1 MPISIYPPTLQSTQ
15 PAFLA
20 TTPDYEIKYTL
31 QKVTSAE
38 TIKHIQ
44 IRVVEQRSNSSIVN
58 TSKYPDNI
66 IYKNVDLTKESSP
79 YGIKILTADLRKSW
93 SPGVC
98 YKIQLRFGTVSGND
112 PILNDGKFPDDLKQ
126 FASWKKAMINAQLFS
141 EWSTVMIIKAIAQP
155 EVYIENAGTL
165 KMDVTSSIKTEASLT
180 PLFVG
185 DYIDN
190 ASEEPLEK
198 YKFDLY
204 DEAGEDLIESS
215 NWIQAV
221 HGKNYSYRF
230 KTMLT
235 NNESYKVYFSI
246 ITRNGYEGRTSY
258 DFQAVKVYLEALTD
272 ASMRVDDSSAYCK
285 ENGCLRVYL
294 TADSPLTGCYVL
306 TRTSEE
312 TNYQVYEELKY
323 FNYFDTVLDDEL
335 IYSDFIIESGIKY
348 KYAFQYQN
356 SQGLRSAPLQEN
368 GANPPA
374 RSVDFE
380 YSYIYRD
387 GVQLRLKYNQK
398 LSSFKHTTLASK
410 QDTLGDQFPHL
421 AKNGYAYYAEFPISG
436 LISFQMDE
444 DQTFFILKDDGYYY
458 NEELVIPA
466 DKFSMFTGTR
476 GDAKAMAYLP
486 IDTTITDD
494 NIFIE
499 RKFREKV
506 EQFLNDFTYKLYK
519 SPTEGNIVIGLMNV
533 SMTPNA
539 SLGRMI
545 FEFSATAYEVLEN
558 TLENIDQV
566 GIINIGT
573 FNEEI
578 SKEKQLSFG
587 QIEGIY
593 SGCPEG
599 NDIYSLIK
607 EQEEIA
613 VGGGRY
619 KLSLIKINS
628 FWIERYPQIDFDG
641 KIYELEAKRIEQEI
655 AGEDTEETES
665 ELARWK
671 ALKKAASSAQSSA
684 VRLSINGTEIV
695 VAPNRFYSV
704 REGVNSLEL
713 ISAKYPIII
722 NYVCSLTREKNDEVG
737 EVESVDT
744 SRIWGQISGIFSGT
758 DKILKNYKYYYE
770 PNELPYRIYSDFT
783 GEEDK
788 LGRILVD
795 KTNYNVYKTVNLYN
809 IIEEETRK
817 QVEFIYN
824 IQGGFEQD
832 EEGKWTNGIIY
843 YAFSDIISFDIEA
856 DPQTVLYI
864 GQKKDGS
871 DKHPVMLGPTGRYTL
886 NPMDGMI
893 RYIALQNPQF
903 AVINYKCLTT
913 QTIMKYSKER
923 G

>member
-66 IYKNVDLTKESSP
+66 IYKNVDLTKEASP
-79 YGIKILTADLRKSW
+79 YGIKILTSDLRKPW

-98 YKIQLRFGTVSGND
+98 YKIQLRFGSTS
-112 PILNDGKFPDDLKQ
+112 FPSDLSA
-126 FASWKKAMINAQLFS
+126 FAAWKKEQINNQTFS
-141 EWSTVMIIKAIAQP
+141 EWSTVMVIKAIAQP

-165 KMDVTSSIKTEASLT
+165 RTDVIASKQTEASLT

-204 DEAGEDLIESS
+204 DEVGKTLIESS
-215 NWIQAV
+215 DWIQAV
-221 HGKNYSYRF
+221 SGKNCSYRF

-235 NNESYKVYFSI
+235 NNESYRVYFSI
-246 ITRNGYEGRTSY
+246 VTRNGYETRTYY
-258 DFQAVKVYLEALTD
+258 DFQAIKVYLESLTD
-272 ASMRVDDSSAYCK
+272 VSIRVDDADVFCR
-285 ENGCLRVYL
+285 ENGCMRIYL
-294 TADSPLTGCYVL
+294 TAKNPLTGCYVL

-312 TNYQVYEELKY
+312 SNYQVYEDLKY
-323 FNYFDTVLDDEL
+323 FNYFEEEFSDTLLYID
-335 IYSDFIIESGIKY
+335 YIIESGIKY

-356 SQGLRSAPLQEN
+356 SQGLRSAPLQED
-368 GANPPA
+368 GMTVPS

-387 GVQLRLKYNQK
+387 GVQLRLKFNQK

-421 AKNGYAYYAEFPISG
+421 SKNGYAYYAEFPISG

-444 DQTFFILKDDGYYY
+444 DQTFFTLKTDGYYY
-458 NEELVIPA
+458 NNELVIPA
-466 DKFSMFTGTR
+466 DKFSVSTATR
-476 GDAKAMAYLP
+476 GDESVPSYLP
-486 IDTTITDD
+486 IDSSITDN
-494 NIFIE
+494 NIFVE
-499 RKFREKV
+499 RKFREKA

-519 SPTEGNIVIGLMNV
+519 SPTEGNIVIGLINL

-558 TLENIDQV
+558 TIDGLNEV
-566 GIINIGT
+566 GIIDVGT
-573 FNEEI
+573 FNNEVSTEI
-578 SKEKQLSFG
+578 QTSFG
-587 QIEGIY
+587 QIDGIY
-593 SGCPEG
+593 LGCPEG
-599 NDIYSLIK
+599 NDIYNLIK
-607 EQEEIA
+607 QQEEIV
-613 VGGGRY
+613 VGDGRY
-619 KLSLIKINS
+619 KLSLVNVNS
-628 FWIERYPQIDFDG
+628 FWIERYPTIDFDG
-641 KIYELEAKRIEQEI
+641 KIYELEAQKAE
-655 AGEDTEETES
+655 EDTKEIEA
-665 ELARWK
+665 ELVRWR
-671 ALKKAASSAQSSA
+671 ALKEAASNAPSSA
-684 VRLSINGTEIV
+684 VRLSVNGSDVI
-695 VAPNRFYSV
+695 VAPNRLYSV
-704 REGVNSLEL
+704 REGVNSL
-713 ISAKYPIII
+713 SMTSVKYPIIV
-722 NYVCSLTREKNDEVG
+722 NYVCSLTRERNDAVG
-737 EVESVDT
+737 EVGSIDT
-744 SRIWGQISGIFSGT
+744 SRIWGQVSGIFSGT
-758 DKILKNYKYYYE
+758 DKVLKNYKYYYGPGE
-770 PNELPYRIYSDFT
+770 TPYRIYSDSAEKT
-783 GEEDK
+783 DK

-795 KTNYNVYKTVNLYN
+795 NTNYNVYKTVNLYD

-824 IQGGFEQD
+824 VSGGFKQD
-832 EEGKWTNGIIY
+832 ENGKWTDGIIY
-843 YAFSDIISFDIEA
+843 YTFSDITAFDIEA
-856 DPQTVLYI
+856 DPNTILYI
-864 GQKKDGS
+864 GKQPDGS
-871 DKHPVMLGPTGRYTL
+871 DKQPVILGPTGRYTL
-886 NPMDGMI
+886 SPMDGMI
-893 RYIALQNPQF
+893 KYIALQKPQF

-913 QTIMKYSKER
+913 QTTMKYTIEGS
-923 G
+923 

>member
-58 TSKYPDNI
+58 ISKYPDNV
-66 IYKNVDLTKESSP
+66 IYKNVDLTKEASP

-98 YKIQLRFGTVSGND
+98 YKIQLRFGSTS
-112 PILNDGKFPDDLKQ
+112 FPSDLSS
-126 FASWKKAMINAQLFS
+126 FAAWKKEQINNQTFS
-141 EWSTVMIIKAIAQP
+141 EWSTVMVIKAIAQP

-165 KMDVTSSIKTEASLT
+165 RTDVIASKQTEASLT

-204 DEAGEDLIESS
+204 DEAGETLIESS
-215 NWIQAV
+215 DWIQAV
-221 HGKNYSYRF
+221 SGKNYSHRF

-235 NNESYKVYFSI
+235 NNESYRVYFSI
-246 ITRNGYEGRTSY
+246 VTRNGYETRTYY
-258 DFQAVKVYLEALTD
+258 DFQAVKVYLESLTD
-272 ASMRVDDSSAYCK
+272 VSIRVDDTDVFCR
-285 ENGCLRVYL
+285 ENGCIRVYL
-294 TADSPLTGCYVL
+294 TAKSPLTGCYVL

-312 TNYQVYEELKY
+312 SNYQVYEDLKY
-323 FNYFDTVLDDEL
+323 FNYFEEEFSDTLLYTD
-335 IYSDFIIESGIKY
+335 YIIESGIKY

-356 SQGLRSAPLQEN
+356 SQGLRSAPLQES
-368 GANPPA
+368 GMTVPT

-387 GVQLRLKYNQK
+387 GVQLRLKFNQK

-421 AKNGYAYYAEFPISG
+421 SKNGYAYYAEFPISG

-444 DQTFFILKDDGYYY
+444 DQTFFTLKTDGYYY
-458 NEELVIPA
+458 NNELVIPA
-466 DKFSMFTGTR
+466 DKFSVSTAVR
-476 GDAKAMAYLP
+476 GDESVPAYLP
-486 IDTTITDD
+486 IDSNITDN

-499 RKFREKV
+499 RKFREKA

-519 SPTEGNIVIGLMNV
+519 SPTEGNIVIGLMNM

-558 TLENIDQV
+558 TIDDLNEV
-566 GIINIGT
+566 GITDVGT
-573 FNEEI
+573 FNNEVSTEI
-578 SKEKQLSFG
+578 QTSFG
-587 QIEGIY
+587 QIDGIY

-599 NDIYSLIK
+599 SDIYNLIK
-607 EQEEIA
+607 QQEEIA
-613 VGGGRY
+613 VGDGRY
-619 KLSLIKINS
+619 KLSLVNVNS
-628 FWIERYPQIDFDG
+628 FWIERYPTIDFDG
-641 KIYELEAKRIEQEI
+641 KIYELEAQKAE
-655 AGEDTEETES
+655 EDTKEIEA
-665 ELARWK
+665 ELVRWR
-671 ALKKAASSAQSSA
+671 ALKEAASNAPSSA
-684 VRLSINGTEIV
+684 VRLSVNGSDVI
-695 VAPNRFYSV
+695 VAPNRLYSV
-704 REGVNSLEL
+704 REGVSSL
-713 ISAKYPIII
+713 SMTSVKYPIIV
-722 NYVCSLTREKNDEVG
+722 NYVCSLTRERNDAVG
-737 EVESVDT
+737 EVESIDT
-744 SRIWGQISGIFSGT
+744 SRIWGQVSGIFSGT
-758 DKILKNYKYYYE
+758 DKILKNYKYYYRPGE
-770 PNELPYRIYSDFT
+770 TPYRIYSDDVAET
-783 GEEDK
+783 DK

-795 KTNYNVYKTVNLYN
+795 NTNYNVYKTVNLYD

-824 IQGGFEQD
+824 VSGGFKQD
-832 EEGKWTNGIIY
+832 EDGKWTDGIIY
-843 YAFSDIISFDIEA
+843 YTFSDITAFDIEA
-856 DPQTVLYI
+856 DPNTILYI
-864 GQKKDGS
+864 GKQPDGS
-871 DKHPVMLGPTGRYTL
+871 DKQPVILGPTGRYTL
-886 NPMDGMI
+886 SPMDGMI
-893 RYIALQNPQF
+893 KYIALQKPQF
-903 AVINYKCLTT
+903 AVINYKCLTA
-913 QTIMKYSKER
+913 QTTMKYTTEGS
-923 G
+923 

>member
-66 IYKNVDLTKESSP
+66 IYKNVDLTKEASP
-79 YGIKILTADLRKSW
+79 YGIKILTSDLRKPW

-98 YKIQLRFGTVSGND
+98 YKIQLRFGSTS
-112 PILNDGKFPDDLKQ
+112 FPSDLSV
-126 FASWKKAMINAQLFS
+126 FAAWKKEQINNQTFS
-141 EWSTVMIIKAIAQP
+141 EWSTVMVIKAIAQP

-165 KMDVTSSIKTEASLT
+165 RTDVITSKQTEASLT

-204 DEAGEDLIESS
+204 DETGKTLIESS
-215 NWIQAV
+215 DWIQAV
-221 HGKNYSYRF
+221 SGKNCSHRF

-235 NNESYKVYFSI
+235 NNESYRVYFSI
-246 ITRNGYEGRTSY
+246 VTRNGYETRTYY
-258 DFQAVKVYLEALTD
+258 DFQAIKVYLESLTD
-272 ASMRVDDSSAYCK
+272 VSIRVDDADVFCR
-285 ENGCLRVYL
+285 ENGCMRIYL
-294 TADSPLTGCYVL
+294 TAKNPLTGCYVL

-312 TNYQVYEELKY
+312 SNYQVYEDLKY
-323 FNYFDTVLDDEL
+323 FNYFEEEFSDTLLYID
-335 IYSDFIIESGIKY
+335 YIIESGIKY

-356 SQGLRSAPLQEN
+356 SQGLRSAPLQED
-368 GANPPA
+368 GMTVPS

-387 GVQLRLKYNQK
+387 GVQLRLKFNQK

-421 AKNGYAYYAEFPISG
+421 SKNGYAYYAEFPISG

-444 DQTFFILKDDGYYY
+444 DQTFFTLKTDGYYY
-458 NEELVIPA
+458 NNELVIPA
-466 DKFSMFTGTR
+466 DKFSVSTATR
-476 GDAKAMAYLP
+476 GDESVPSYLS
-486 IDTTITDD
+486 IDSSITDN

-499 RKFREKV
+499 RKFREKA

-519 SPTEGNIVIGLMNV
+519 SPTEGNIVIGLINL

-558 TLENIDQV
+558 TIDDLNEV
-566 GIINIGT
+566 GIIDVGT
-573 FNEEI
+573 FNNEVSTEI
-578 SKEKQLSFG
+578 QTSFG
-587 QIEGIY
+587 QIDGIY
-593 SGCPEG
+593 LGCPEG
-599 NDIYSLIK
+599 NDIYNLIK
-607 EQEEIA
+607 QQEEIA
-613 VGGGRY
+613 VGDSRY
-619 KLSLIKINS
+619 KLSLVNVNS
-628 FWIERYPQIDFDG
+628 FWIERYPTIDFDG
-641 KIYELEAKRIEQEI
+641 KIYELEAQKAE
-655 AGEDTEETES
+655 EDTKEIEA
-665 ELARWK
+665 ELVRWR
-671 ALKKAASSAQSSA
+671 ALKEAASNAPSSA
-684 VRLSINGTEIV
+684 VRLSVNGSDVI
-695 VAPNRFYSV
+695 VAPNRLYSV
-704 REGVNSLEL
+704 REGVNSL
-713 ISAKYPIII
+713 SMTSVKYPIIV
-722 NYVCSLTREKNDEVG
+722 NYVCSLTRERNDAVG
-737 EVESVDT
+737 EVESIDT
-744 SRIWGQISGIFSGT
+744 SRIWGQVSGIFSGT
-758 DKILKNYKYYYE
+758 DKVLKNYKYYYGPGE
-770 PNELPYRIYSDFT
+770 TPYRIYSDSAEKT
-783 GEEDK
+783 DK

-795 KTNYNVYKTVNLYN
+795 NTNYNVYKTVNLYD

-824 IQGGFEQD
+824 VSGGFKQD
-832 EEGKWTNGIIY
+832 ENGKWTDGIIY
-843 YAFSDIISFDIEA
+843 YTFSDITAFDIEA
-856 DPQTVLYI
+856 DPNTILYI
-864 GQKKDGS
+864 GKQPDGS
-871 DKHPVMLGPTGRYTL
+871 DKQPVILGPTGRYTL
-886 NPMDGMI
+886 SPMDGMI
-893 RYIALQNPQF
+893 KYIALQKPQF

-913 QTIMKYSKER
+913 QTTMKYTIEGS
-923 G
+923 

>member
-66 IYKNVDLTKESSP
+66 IYKNVDLTKEASP
-79 YGIKILTADLRKSW
+79 YGIKILTSDLRKPW

-98 YKIQLRFGTVSGND
+98 YKIQLRFGSTN
-112 PILNDGKFPDDLKQ
+112 FPSDLSA
-126 FASWKKAMINAQLFS
+126 FAAWKKEQINNQTFS
-141 EWSTVMIIKAIAQP
+141 EWSTVMVIKAIAQP

-165 KMDVTSSIKTEASLT
+165 RTDVIASKQTEASLT

-204 DEAGEDLIESS
+204 DETGKTLIESS
-215 NWIQAV
+215 DWIQAV
-221 HGKNYSYRF
+221 SGKNCSYRF

-235 NNESYKVYFSI
+235 NNESYRVYFSI
-246 ITRNGYEGRTSY
+246 VTRNGYETRTYY
-258 DFQAVKVYLEALTD
+258 DFQAIKVYLESLTD
-272 ASMRVDDSSAYCK
+272 VSIRVDDADVFCR
-285 ENGCLRVYL
+285 ENGCMRIYL
-294 TADSPLTGCYVL
+294 TAKSPLTGCYVL

-312 TNYQVYEELKY
+312 SNYQVYEDLKY
-323 FNYFDTVLDDEL
+323 FNYFEEEFSDTLLYID
-335 IYSDFIIESGIKY
+335 YIIESGIKY

-356 SQGLRSAPLQEN
+356 SQGLRSAPLQEE
-368 GANPPA
+368 GMTVPS

-387 GVQLRLKYNQK
+387 GVQLRLKFNQK

-421 AKNGYAYYAEFPISG
+421 SKNGYAYYAEFPISG

-444 DQTFFILKDDGYYY
+444 DQTFFTLKTDGYYY
-458 NEELVIPA
+458 NNELVIPA
-466 DKFSMFTGTR
+466 DKFSVSTATR
-476 GDAKAMAYLP
+476 GDESIPSYLS
-486 IDTTITDD
+486 IDSNITDN

-499 RKFREKV
+499 RKFREKA

-519 SPTEGNIVIGLMNV
+519 SPTEGNIVIGLINM

-558 TLENIDQV
+558 TIDDLNEV
-566 GIINIGT
+566 GIIDVGT
-573 FNEEI
+573 FNNEVSTEI
-578 SKEKQLSFG
+578 QTSFG
-587 QIEGIY
+587 QVDGIY
-593 SGCPEG
+593 LGCPEG
-599 NDIYSLIK
+599 NDIYNLIK
-607 EQEEIA
+607 QQEEIA
-613 VGGGRY
+613 VGDGRY
-619 KLSLIKINS
+619 KLSLVNVNS
-628 FWIERYPQIDFDG
+628 FWIERYPIIDFDG
-641 KIYELEAKRIEQEI
+641 KIYELEAQKAE
-655 AGEDTEETES
+655 EDTKEIEA
-665 ELARWK
+665 ELVRWR
-671 ALKKAASSAQSSA
+671 ALKEAASNAPSSA
-684 VRLSINGTEIV
+684 VRLSVNGSDVI
-695 VAPNRFYSV
+695 VAPNRLYSV
-704 REGVNSLEL
+704 REGVNSL
-713 ISAKYPIII
+713 SMTSVKYPIIV
-722 NYVCSLTREKNDEVG
+722 NYVCSLTRERNDAVG
-737 EVESVDT
+737 EVGSIDT
-744 SRIWGQISGIFSGT
+744 SRIWGQVSGIFSGT
-758 DKILKNYKYYYE
+758 DKVLKNYKYYYGPGE
-770 PNELPYRIYSDFT
+770 TPYRIYSDSA
-783 GEEDK
+783 EKADK

-795 KTNYNVYKTVNLYN
+795 NTNYNVYKTVNLYD

-824 IQGGFEQD
+824 VSGGFKQD
-832 EEGKWTNGIIY
+832 ENGKWTDGIIY
-843 YAFSDIISFDIEA
+843 YTFSDITAFDIEA
-856 DPQTVLYI
+856 DPNTILYI
-864 GQKKDGS
+864 GKQPDGS
-871 DKHPVMLGPTGRYTL
+871 DKQPVILGPTGRYTL
-886 NPMDGMI
+886 SPMDGMI
-893 RYIALQNPQF
+893 KYIALQKPQF

-913 QTIMKYSKER
+913 QTTMKYIIEGS
-923 G
+923 

>member
-66 IYKNVDLTKESSP
+66 IYKNVDLTKEASP
-79 YGIKILTADLRKSW
+79 YGIKILTSDLRKPW

-98 YKIQLRFGTVSGND
+98 YKIQLRFGSTN
-112 PILNDGKFPDDLKQ
+112 FPSDLSA
-126 FASWKKAMINAQLFS
+126 FAAWKKEQINNQTFS
-141 EWSTVMIIKAIAQP
+141 EWSTVMVIKAIAQP

-165 KMDVTSSIKTEASLT
+165 RTDVIASKQTEASLT

-204 DEAGEDLIESS
+204 DETGKTLIESS
-215 NWIQAV
+215 DWIQAV
-221 HGKNYSYRF
+221 SGKNCSHRF

-235 NNESYKVYFSI
+235 NNESYRVYFSI
-246 ITRNGYEGRTSY
+246 VTRNGYETRTYY
-258 DFQAVKVYLEALTD
+258 DFQAIKVYLESLTD
-272 ASMRVDDSSAYCK
+272 VSIRVDDADVFCR
-285 ENGCLRVYL
+285 ENGCMRIYL
-294 TADSPLTGCYVL
+294 TAKNPLTGCYVL

-312 TNYQVYEELKY
+312 SNYQVYEDLKY
-323 FNYFDTVLDDEL
+323 FNYFEEEFSDTLLYID
-335 IYSDFIIESGIKY
+335 YIIESGIKY

-356 SQGLRSAPLQEN
+356 SQGLRSAPLQED
-368 GANPPA
+368 GMTVPS

-387 GVQLRLKYNQK
+387 GVQLRLKFNQK

-421 AKNGYAYYAEFPISG
+421 SKNGYAYYAEFPISG

-444 DQTFFILKDDGYYY
+444 DQTFFTLKTDGYYY
-458 NEELVIPA
+458 NNELVIPA
-466 DKFSMFTGTR
+466 DKFSVSTATR
-476 GDAKAMAYLP
+476 GDESVPSYLS
-486 IDTTITDD
+486 IDSSITDN

-499 RKFREKV
+499 RKFREKA

-519 SPTEGNIVIGLMNV
+519 SPTEGNIVIGLINL

-558 TLENIDQV
+558 TIDDLNEV
-566 GIINIGT
+566 GIIDVGT
-573 FNEEI
+573 FNNEVSTEI
-578 SKEKQLSFG
+578 QTSFG
-587 QIEGIY
+587 QIDGIY
-593 SGCPEG
+593 LGCPEG
-599 NDIYSLIK
+599 NDIYNLIK
-607 EQEEIA
+607 QQEEIA
-613 VGGGRY
+613 VGDGRY
-619 KLSLIKINS
+619 KLSLVNVNS
-628 FWIERYPQIDFDG
+628 FWIERYPTIDFDG
-641 KIYELEAKRIEQEI
+641 KIYELEAQKAE
-655 AGEDTEETES
+655 EDTKEIEA
-665 ELARWK
+665 ELVRWR
-671 ALKKAASSAQSSA
+671 ALKEAASNAPSSA
-684 VRLSINGTEIV
+684 VRLSVNGSDVI
-695 VAPNRFYSV
+695 VAPNRLYSV
-704 REGVNSLEL
+704 REGVNSL
-713 ISAKYPIII
+713 SMTSVKYPIIV
-722 NYVCSLTREKNDEVG
+722 NYVCSLTRERNDAVG
-737 EVESVDT
+737 EVGSIDT
-744 SRIWGQISGIFSGT
+744 SRIWGQVSGIFSGT
-758 DKILKNYKYYYE
+758 DKVLKNYKYYYGPGE
-770 PNELPYRIYSDFT
+770 TPYRIYSDSAEKT
-783 GEEDK
+783 DK

-795 KTNYNVYKTVNLYN
+795 NTNYNVYKTVNLYD

-824 IQGGFEQD
+824 VSGGFKQD
-832 EEGKWTNGIIY
+832 ENGKWTDGIIY
-843 YAFSDIISFDIEA
+843 YTFSDITAFDIEA
-856 DPQTVLYI
+856 DPNTILYI
-864 GQKKDGS
+864 GKQPDGS
-871 DKHPVMLGPTGRYTL
+871 DKQPVILGPTGRYTL
-886 NPMDGMI
+886 SPMDGMI
-893 RYIALQNPQF
+893 KYIALQKPQF

-913 QTIMKYSKER
+913 QTTMKYTIEGS
-923 G
+923 

>member
-66 IYKNVDLTKESSP
+66 IYKNVDLTKEASP
-79 YGIKILTADLRKSW
+79 YGIKILTSDLRKPW

-98 YKIQLRFGTVSGND
+98 YKIQLRFGSTN
-112 PILNDGKFPDDLKQ
+112 FPSDLSA
-126 FASWKKAMINAQLFS
+126 FAAWKKEQINNQTFS
-141 EWSTVMIIKAIAQP
+141 EWSTVMVIKAIAQP

-165 KMDVTSSIKTEASLT
+165 RTDVIASKQTEASLT

-198 YKFDLY
+198 YRFDLY
-204 DEAGEDLIESS
+204 DETGKTLIESS
-215 NWIQAV
+215 DWIQAV
-221 HGKNYSYRF
+221 SGKNCSYRF

-235 NNESYKVYFSI
+235 NNESYRVYFSI
-246 ITRNGYEGRTSY
+246 VTRNGYETRTYY
-258 DFQAVKVYLEALTD
+258 DFQAIKVYLESLTD
-272 ASMRVDDSSAYCK
+272 VSIRVDDADVFCR
-285 ENGCLRVYL
+285 ENGCMRIYL
-294 TADSPLTGCYVL
+294 TAKSPLTGCYVL

-312 TNYQVYEELKY
+312 SNYQVYEDLKY
-323 FNYFDTVLDDEL
+323 FNYFEEEFSDTLLYID
-335 IYSDFIIESGIKY
+335 YIIESGIKY

-356 SQGLRSAPLQEN
+356 SQGLRSAPLQEE
-368 GANPPA
+368 GMTVPS

-387 GVQLRLKYNQK
+387 GVQLRLKFNQK

-421 AKNGYAYYAEFPISG
+421 SKNGYAYYAEFPISG

-444 DQTFFILKDDGYYY
+444 DQTFFTLKTDGYYY
-458 NEELVIPA
+458 NNELVIPA
-466 DKFSMFTGTR
+466 DKFSVSTATR
-476 GDAKAMAYLP
+476 GDESVPSYLP
-486 IDTTITDD
+486 IDSSITDN

-499 RKFREKV
+499 RKFREKA

-519 SPTEGNIVIGLMNV
+519 SPTEGNIVIGLINM

-558 TLENIDQV
+558 TIDDLNEV
-566 GIINIGT
+566 GIIDVGT
-573 FNEEI
+573 FNNEVSTEI
-578 SKEKQLSFG
+578 QTSFG
-587 QIEGIY
+587 QIDGIY

-599 NDIYSLIK
+599 NDIYNLIK
-607 EQEEIA
+607 QQEEIA
-613 VGGGRY
+613 VGDGRY
-619 KLSLIKINS
+619 KLSLVNVNS
-628 FWIERYPQIDFDG
+628 FWIERYPTIDFDG
-641 KIYELEAKRIEQEI
+641 KIYELEAQKAE
-655 AGEDTEETES
+655 EDTKEIEA
-665 ELARWK
+665 ELVRWR
-671 ALKKAASSAQSSA
+671 ALKEAASNAPSSA
-684 VRLSINGTEIV
+684 VRLSVNGSDVI
-695 VAPNRFYSV
+695 VAPNRLYSV
-704 REGVNSLEL
+704 REGVNSL
-713 ISAKYPIII
+713 SMTSVKYPIIV
-722 NYVCSLTREKNDEVG
+722 NYVCSLTRERNDAVG
-737 EVESVDT
+737 EVGSIDT
-744 SRIWGQISGIFSGT
+744 SRIWGQVSGIFSGT
-758 DKILKNYKYYYE
+758 DKVLKNYKYYYGPGE
-770 PNELPYRIYSDFT
+770 TPYRIYSDSADKT
-783 GEEDK
+783 DK
-788 LGRILVD
+788 LGRILID
-795 KTNYNVYKTVNLYN
+795 NTNYNVYKTVNLYD

-824 IQGGFEQD
+824 VSGGFKQD
-832 EEGKWTNGIIY
+832 ENGKWTDGIIY
-843 YAFSDIISFDIEA
+843 YTFSDITAFDIEA
-856 DPQTVLYI
+856 DPNTILYI
-864 GQKKDGS
+864 GKQPDGS
-871 DKHPVMLGPTGRYTL
+871 DKQPVILGPTGRYTL
-886 NPMDGMI
+886 SPMDGMI
-893 RYIALQNPQF
+893 KYIALQKPQF

-913 QTIMKYSKER
+913 QTTMKYTIEGS
-923 G
+923 

>member
-66 IYKNVDLTKESSP
+66 IYKNVDLTKEASP
-79 YGIKILTADLRKSW
+79 YGIKILTSDLRKPW

-98 YKIQLRFGTVSGND
+98 YKIQLRFGSTN
-112 PILNDGKFPDDLKQ
+112 FPSDLSA
-126 FASWKKAMINAQLFS
+126 FAAWKKEQINNQTFS
-141 EWSTVMIIKAIAQP
+141 EWSTVMVIKAIAQP

-165 KMDVTSSIKTEASLT
+165 RTDVIASKQTEASLT

-204 DEAGEDLIESS
+204 DEVGKTLIESS
-215 NWIQAV
+215 DWIQAV
-221 HGKNYSYRF
+221 SGKNCSYRF

-235 NNESYKVYFSI
+235 NNESYRVYFSI
-246 ITRNGYEGRTSY
+246 VTRNGYETRTYY
-258 DFQAVKVYLEALTD
+258 DFQAIKVYLESLTD
-272 ASMRVDDSSAYCK
+272 VSIRVDDVDVFCR
-285 ENGCLRVYL
+285 ENGCMRIYL
-294 TADSPLTGCYVL
+294 TAKSPLTGCYVL

-312 TNYQVYEELKY
+312 SNYQVYEDLKY
-323 FNYFDTVLDDEL
+323 FNYFEEEFSDTLLYID
-335 IYSDFIIESGIKY
+335 YIIESGIKY

-356 SQGLRSAPLQEN
+356 SQGLRSAPLQEE
-368 GANPPA
+368 GMTVPS

-387 GVQLRLKYNQK
+387 GVQLRLKFNQK

-421 AKNGYAYYAEFPISG
+421 SKNGYAYYAEFPISG

-444 DQTFFILKDDGYYY
+444 DQTFFTLKTDGYYY
-458 NEELVIPA
+458 NNELVIPA
-466 DKFSMFTGTR
+466 DKFSVSTATR
-476 GDAKAMAYLP
+476 GDESVPSYLP
-486 IDTTITDD
+486 IDSSITDN

-499 RKFREKV
+499 RKFREKA

-519 SPTEGNIVIGLMNV
+519 SPTEGNIVIGLINM

-558 TLENIDQV
+558 TIDDLNEV
-566 GIINIGT
+566 GIIDVGT
-573 FNEEI
+573 FNNEVSTEI
-578 SKEKQLSFG
+578 QTSFG
-587 QIEGIY
+587 QIDGIY
-593 SGCPEG
+593 LGCPED
-599 NDIYSLIK
+599 NDIYNLIK
-607 EQEEIA
+607 QQEEIA
-613 VGGGRY
+613 VGDGRY
-619 KLSLIKINS
+619 KLSLVNVNS
-628 FWIERYPQIDFDG
+628 FWIERYPTIDFDG
-641 KIYELEAKRIEQEI
+641 KIYELEAQKAE
-655 AGEDTEETES
+655 EDTKEIEA
-665 ELARWK
+665 ELVRWR
-671 ALKKAASSAQSSA
+671 ALKEAASNAPSSA
-684 VRLSINGTEIV
+684 VRLSVNGSDVI
-695 VAPNRFYSV
+695 VAPNRLYSV
-704 REGVNSLEL
+704 REGVNSL
-713 ISAKYPIII
+713 SMTSVKYPIIV
-722 NYVCSLTREKNDEVG
+722 NYVCSLTRERNDAVG
-737 EVESVDT
+737 EVGSIDT
-744 SRIWGQISGIFSGT
+744 SRIWGQVSGIFSGT
-758 DKILKNYKYYYE
+758 NKVLKNYKYYYGPGE
-770 PNELPYRIYSDFT
+770 TPYRIYSDSVEKT
-783 GEEDK
+783 DK

-795 KTNYNVYKTVNLYN
+795 NTNYNVYKTVNLYD

-824 IQGGFEQD
+824 VSGGFKQD
-832 EEGKWTNGIIY
+832 ENGKWTDGIIY
-843 YAFSDIISFDIEA
+843 YTFSDITAFDIEA
-856 DPQTVLYI
+856 DPNTILYI
-864 GQKKDGS
+864 GKQPDGS
-871 DKHPVMLGPTGRYTL
+871 DKQPVILGPTGRYTL
-886 NPMDGMI
+886 SPMDGMI
-893 RYIALQNPQF
+893 KYIALQKPQF

-913 QTIMKYSKER
+913 QTTMKYTIEGS
-923 G
+923 

>member
-66 IYKNVDLTKESSP
+66 IYKNVDLTKEASP
-79 YGIKILTADLRKSW
+79 YGIKILTSDLRKPW

-98 YKIQLRFGTVSGND
+98 YKIQLRFGSTS
-112 PILNDGKFPDDLKQ
+112 FPSDLSA
-126 FASWKKAMINAQLFS
+126 FAAWKKEQINNQTFS
-141 EWSTVMIIKAIAQP
+141 EWSTVMVIKAIAQP

-165 KMDVTSSIKTEASLT
+165 RTDVIASKQTEASLT

-204 DEAGEDLIESS
+204 DETGKTLIESS
-215 NWIQAV
+215 DWIQAV
-221 HGKNYSYRF
+221 SGKNCSHRF

-235 NNESYKVYFSI
+235 NNESYRVYFSI
-246 ITRNGYEGRTSY
+246 VTRNGYETRTYY
-258 DFQAVKVYLEALTD
+258 DFQAIKVYLESLTD
-272 ASMRVDDSSAYCK
+272 VSIRVDDADVFCR
-285 ENGCLRVYL
+285 ENGCMRIYL
-294 TADSPLTGCYVL
+294 TAKNPLTGCYVL

-312 TNYQVYEELKY
+312 SNYQVYEDLKY
-323 FNYFDTVLDDEL
+323 FNYFEEEFSDTLLYID
-335 IYSDFIIESGIKY
+335 YIIESGIKY

-356 SQGLRSAPLQEN
+356 SQGLRSAPLQED
-368 GANPPA
+368 GMTVPS

-387 GVQLRLKYNQK
+387 GVQLRLKFNQK

-421 AKNGYAYYAEFPISG
+421 SKNGYAYYAEFPISG

-444 DQTFFILKDDGYYY
+444 DQTFFTLKTDGYYY
-458 NEELVIPA
+458 NNELVIPA
-466 DKFSMFTGTR
+466 DKFSVSTATR
-476 GDAKAMAYLP
+476 GDESVPSYLS
-486 IDTTITDD
+486 IDSSITDN

-499 RKFREKV
+499 RKFREKA

-519 SPTEGNIVIGLMNV
+519 SPTEGNIVIGLINL

-558 TLENIDQV
+558 TIDDLNEV
-566 GIINIGT
+566 GIIDVGA
-573 FNEEI
+573 FNNEVSTEI
-578 SKEKQLSFG
+578 QTSFG
-587 QIEGIY
+587 QIDGIY
-593 SGCPEG
+593 LGCPEG
-599 NDIYSLIK
+599 NDIYNLIK
-607 EQEEIA
+607 QQEEIA
-613 VGGGRY
+613 VGDGRY
-619 KLSLIKINS
+619 KLSLVNVNS
-628 FWIERYPQIDFDG
+628 FWIERYPTIDFDG
-641 KIYELEAKRIEQEI
+641 KIYELEAQKAE
-655 AGEDTEETES
+655 EDTKEIEA
-665 ELARWK
+665 ELVRWR
-671 ALKKAASSAQSSA
+671 ALKEAASNAPSSA
-684 VRLSINGTEIV
+684 VRLSVNGSDVI
-695 VAPNRFYSV
+695 VAPNRLYSV
-704 REGVNSLEL
+704 REGVNSL
-713 ISAKYPIII
+713 SMTSVKYPIIV
-722 NYVCSLTREKNDEVG
+722 NYVCSLTRERNDAVG
-737 EVESVDT
+737 EVGSIDT
-744 SRIWGQISGIFSGT
+744 SRIWGQVSGIFSGT
-758 DKILKNYKYYYE
+758 DKVLKNYKYYYGPGE
-770 PNELPYRIYSDFT
+770 TPYRIYSDSAEKT
-783 GEEDK
+783 DK

-795 KTNYNVYKTVNLYN
+795 NTNYNVYKTVNLYD

-824 IQGGFEQD
+824 VSGGFKQD
-832 EEGKWTNGIIY
+832 ENGKWTDGIIY
-843 YAFSDIISFDIEA
+843 YTFSDIIAFDIEA
-856 DPQTVLYI
+856 DPNTILYI
-864 GQKKDGS
+864 GKQPDGS
-871 DKHPVMLGPTGRYTL
+871 DKQPVILGPTGRYTL
-886 NPMDGMI
+886 SPMDGMI
-893 RYIALQNPQF
+893 KYIALQKPQF

-913 QTIMKYSKER
+913 QTTMKYTIEGS
-923 G
+923 

>member
-1 MPISIYPPTLQSTQ
+1 MPISVYPPTLQSTQ

-66 IYKNVDLTKESSP
+66 IYKNVDLTKEASP
-79 YGIKILTADLRKSW
+79 YGIKILTSDLRKPW

-98 YKIQLRFGTVSGND
+98 YKIQLRFGSTS
-112 PILNDGKFPDDLKQ
+112 FPSDLSA
-126 FASWKKAMINAQLFS
+126 FAAWKKEQINNQTFS
-141 EWSTVMIIKAIAQP
+141 EWSTVMVIKAIAQP

-165 KMDVTSSIKTEASLT
+165 RTDVIASKQTEASLT

-204 DEAGEDLIESS
+204 DETGKTLIESS
-215 NWIQAV
+215 DWIQAV
-221 HGKNYSYRF
+221 SGKNCSHRF

-235 NNESYKVYFSI
+235 NNESYRVYFSI
-246 ITRNGYEGRTSY
+246 VTRNGYETRTYY
-258 DFQAVKVYLEALTD
+258 DFQAIKVYLESLTD
-272 ASMRVDDSSAYCK
+272 VSIRVDDADVFCR
-285 ENGCLRVYL
+285 ENGCMRIYL
-294 TADSPLTGCYVL
+294 TAKNPLTGCYVL

-312 TNYQVYEELKY
+312 SNYQVYEDLKY
-323 FNYFDTVLDDEL
+323 FNYFEEEFSDTLLYID
-335 IYSDFIIESGIKY
+335 YIIESGIKY

-356 SQGLRSAPLQEN
+356 SQGLRSAPLQED
-368 GANPPA
+368 GMIVPS

-387 GVQLRLKYNQK
+387 GVQLRLKFNQK

-421 AKNGYAYYAEFPISG
+421 SKNGYAYYAEFPISG

-444 DQTFFILKDDGYYY
+444 DQTFFTLKTDGYYY
-458 NEELVIPA
+458 NNELVIPA
-466 DKFSMFTGTR
+466 DKFSVSTATR
-476 GDAKAMAYLP
+476 GDESVPSYLP
-486 IDTTITDD
+486 IDSSITDN

-499 RKFREKV
+499 RKFREKA

-519 SPTEGNIVIGLMNV
+519 SPTEGNIVIGLINM

-558 TLENIDQV
+558 TIDDLNEV
-566 GIINIGT
+566 GIIDVGT
-573 FNEEI
+573 FNNEVSAEI
-578 SKEKQLSFG
+578 QTSFG
-587 QIEGIY
+587 QIDGIY
-593 SGCPEG
+593 LGCPEG
-599 NDIYSLIK
+599 NDIYNLIK
-607 EQEEIA
+607 QQEEIA
-613 VGGGRY
+613 VGDGRY
-619 KLSLIKINS
+619 KLSFVNVNS
-628 FWIERYPQIDFDG
+628 FWIERYPTIDFDG
-641 KIYELEAKRIEQEI
+641 KIYELEAQKAE
-655 AGEDTEETES
+655 EDTKEIEA
-665 ELARWK
+665 ELVRWR
-671 ALKKAASSAQSSA
+671 ALKEAASNAPSSA
-684 VRLSINGTEIV
+684 VRLSVNGSDVI
-695 VAPNRFYSV
+695 VAPNRLYSV
-704 REGVNSLEL
+704 REGVNSL
-713 ISAKYPIII
+713 SMTSVKYPIIV
-722 NYVCSLTREKNDEVG
+722 NYVCSLTRERNDAVG
-737 EVESVDT
+737 EVGSIDT
-744 SRIWGQISGIFSGT
+744 SRIWGQVSGIFSGT
-758 DKILKNYKYYYE
+758 DKVLKNYKYYYGPGE
-770 PNELPYRIYSDFT
+770 TPYRIYSDSAEKT
-783 GEEDK
+783 DK

-795 KTNYNVYKTVNLYN
+795 NTNYNVYKTVNLYD

-824 IQGGFEQD
+824 VSGGFKQD
-832 EEGKWTNGIIY
+832 ENGKWTDGIIY
-843 YAFSDIISFDIEA
+843 YTFSDITAFDIEA
-856 DPQTVLYI
+856 DPNTILYI
-864 GQKKDGS
+864 GKQPDGS
-871 DKHPVMLGPTGRYTL
+871 DKQPVILGPTGRYTL
-886 NPMDGMI
+886 SPMDGMI
-893 RYIALQNPQF
+893 KYIALQKPQF

-913 QTIMKYSKER
+913 QTTMKYTIEGS
-923 G
+923 

>member
-66 IYKNVDLTKESSP
+66 IYKNVDLTKEASP
-79 YGIKILTADLRKSW
+79 YGIKILTSDLRKPW

-98 YKIQLRFGTVSGND
+98 YKIQLRFGSTN
-112 PILNDGKFPDDLKQ
+112 FPSDLSA
-126 FASWKKAMINAQLFS
+126 FAAWKKEQINNQTFS
-141 EWSTVMIIKAIAQP
+141 EWSTVMVIKAIAQP

-165 KMDVTSSIKTEASLT
+165 RTDVIASKQTEASLT

-204 DEAGEDLIESS
+204 DEVGKTLIESS
-215 NWIQAV
+215 DWIQAV
-221 HGKNYSYRF
+221 SGKNCSYRF

-235 NNESYKVYFSI
+235 NNESYRVYFSI
-246 ITRNGYEGRTSY
+246 VTRNGYETRTYY
-258 DFQAVKVYLEALTD
+258 DFQAIKVYLESLTD
-272 ASMRVDDSSAYCK
+272 VSIRVDDADVFCR
-285 ENGCLRVYL
+285 ENGCMRIYL
-294 TADSPLTGCYVL
+294 TAKNPLTGCYVL

-312 TNYQVYEELKY
+312 SNYQVYEDLKY
-323 FNYFDTVLDDEL
+323 FNYFEEEFSDTLLYID
-335 IYSDFIIESGIKY
+335 YIIESGIKY

-356 SQGLRSAPLQEN
+356 SQGLRSAPLQEE
-368 GANPPA
+368 GMTVPS

-387 GVQLRLKYNQK
+387 GVQLRLKFNQK

-421 AKNGYAYYAEFPISG
+421 SKNGYAYYAEFPISG

-444 DQTFFILKDDGYYY
+444 DQTFFTLKTDGYYY
-458 NEELVIPA
+458 NNELVIPA
-466 DKFSMFTGTR
+466 DKFSVSTATR
-476 GDAKAMAYLP
+476 GDESIPSYLS
-486 IDTTITDD
+486 IDSSITDN

-499 RKFREKV
+499 RKFREKA

-519 SPTEGNIVIGLMNV
+519 SPTEGNIVIGLINM

-558 TLENIDQV
+558 TIDDLNEV
-566 GIINIGT
+566 GIIDVGT
-573 FNEEI
+573 FNNEVSTEI
-578 SKEKQLSFG
+578 QTSFG
-587 QIEGIY
+587 QVDGIY
-593 SGCPEG
+593 LGCPEG
-599 NDIYSLIK
+599 NDIYNLIK
-607 EQEEIA
+607 QQEEIA
-613 VGGGRY
+613 VGDGRY
-619 KLSLIKINS
+619 KLSLVNINS
-628 FWIERYPQIDFDG
+628 FWIERYPTIDFDG
-641 KIYELEAKRIEQEI
+641 KIYELEAQKAE
-655 AGEDTEETES
+655 EDTKEIEA
-665 ELARWK
+665 ELVRWR
-671 ALKKAASSAQSSA
+671 ALKEAASNAPSSA
-684 VRLSINGTEIV
+684 VRLSVNGSDVI
-695 VAPNRFYSV
+695 VAPNRLYSV
-704 REGVNSLEL
+704 REGVNSL
-713 ISAKYPIII
+713 SMTSVKYPIIV
-722 NYVCSLTREKNDEVG
+722 NYVCSLTRERNDAVG
-737 EVESVDT
+737 EVGSIDT
-744 SRIWGQISGIFSGT
+744 SRIWGQVSGIFSGT
-758 DKILKNYKYYYE
+758 DKVLKNYKYYYGPGE
-770 PNELPYRIYSDFT
+770 TPYRIYSDSAEKT
-783 GEEDK
+783 DK

-795 KTNYNVYKTVNLYN
+795 NTNYNVYKTVNLYD

-824 IQGGFEQD
+824 VSGGFKQD
-832 EEGKWTNGIIY
+832 ENGKWTDGIIY
-843 YAFSDIISFDIEA
+843 YTFSDITAFDIEA
-856 DPQTVLYI
+856 DPNTILYI
-864 GQKKDGS
+864 GKQPDGS
-871 DKHPVMLGPTGRYTL
+871 DKQPVILGPTGRYTL
-886 NPMDGMI
+886 SPMDGMI
-893 RYIALQNPQF
+893 KYIALQKPQF

-913 QTIMKYSKER
+913 QTTMKYTIEGS
-923 G
+923 

>member
-66 IYKNVDLTKESSP
+66 IYKNVDLTKEASP
-79 YGIKILTADLRKSW
+79 YGIKILTSDLRKPW

-98 YKIQLRFGTVSGND
+98 YKIQLRFGSTS
-112 PILNDGKFPDDLKQ
+112 FPSDLSA
-126 FASWKKAMINAQLFS
+126 FAAWKKEQINNQTFS
-141 EWSTVMIIKAIAQP
+141 EWSTVMVIKAIAQP

-165 KMDVTSSIKTEASLT
+165 RTDVIASKQTEASLT

-204 DEAGEDLIESS
+204 DETGKTLIESS
-215 NWIQAV
+215 DWIQAV
-221 HGKNYSYRF
+221 SGKNCSHRF

-235 NNESYKVYFSI
+235 NNESYRVYFSI
-246 ITRNGYEGRTSY
+246 VTRNGYETRTYY
-258 DFQAVKVYLEALTD
+258 DFQAIKVYLESLTD
-272 ASMRVDDSSAYCK
+272 VSIRVDDADVFCR
-285 ENGCLRVYL
+285 ENGCMRIYL
-294 TADSPLTGCYVL
+294 TAKNPLTGCYVL

-312 TNYQVYEELKY
+312 SNYQVYEDLKY
-323 FNYFDTVLDDEL
+323 FNYFEEEFSDTLLYID
-335 IYSDFIIESGIKY
+335 YIIESGIKY

-356 SQGLRSAPLQEN
+356 SQGLRSAPLQED
-368 GANPPA
+368 GMTVPS

-387 GVQLRLKYNQK
+387 GVQLRLKFNQK

-421 AKNGYAYYAEFPISG
+421 SKNGYAYYAEFPISG

-444 DQTFFILKDDGYYY
+444 DQTFFTLKTDGYYY
-458 NEELVIPA
+458 NNELVIPA
-466 DKFSMFTGTR
+466 DKFSVSTATR
-476 GDAKAMAYLP
+476 GDESIPSYLP
-486 IDTTITDD
+486 IDSSITDN
-494 NIFIE
+494 NIFVE
-499 RKFREKV
+499 RKFREKA

-519 SPTEGNIVIGLMNV
+519 SPTEGNIVIGLINL

-558 TLENIDQV
+558 TIDDLNEV
-566 GIINIGT
+566 GIIDVGT
-573 FNEEI
+573 FNNEVSTEI
-578 SKEKQLSFG
+578 QTSFG
-587 QIEGIY
+587 QIDGIY
-593 SGCPEG
+593 LGCPEG
-599 NDIYSLIK
+599 NDIYNLIK
-607 EQEEIA
+607 QQEEIA
-613 VGGGRY
+613 VGDGRY
-619 KLSLIKINS
+619 KLSLVNVNS
-628 FWIERYPQIDFDG
+628 FWIERYPTIDFDG
-641 KIYELEAKRIEQEI
+641 KIYELEAQKAE
-655 AGEDTEETES
+655 EDTKEIEA
-665 ELARWK
+665 ELVRWR
-671 ALKKAASSAQSSA
+671 ALKEAASNASSSA
-684 VRLSINGTEIV
+684 VRLSINGSDVI
-695 VAPNRFYSV
+695 VAPNRLYSV
-704 REGVNSLEL
+704 REGVNSL
-713 ISAKYPIII
+713 SMTSVKYPIIV
-722 NYVCSLTREKNDEVG
+722 NYVCSLTRERNDAVG
-737 EVESVDT
+737 EVGSIDT
-744 SRIWGQISGIFSGT
+744 SRIWGQVSGIFSGT
-758 DKILKNYKYYYE
+758 DKVLKNYKYYYGPGE
-770 PNELPYRIYSDFT
+770 TPYRIYSDSAEKT
-783 GEEDK
+783 DK

-795 KTNYNVYKTVNLYN
+795 NTNYNVYKTVNLYD

-824 IQGGFEQD
+824 VSGGFKQD
-832 EEGKWTNGIIY
+832 ENGKWTDGIIY
-843 YAFSDIISFDIEA
+843 YTFSDITAFDIEA
-856 DPQTVLYI
+856 DPNTILYI
-864 GQKKDGS
+864 GKQPDGS
-871 DKHPVMLGPTGRYTL
+871 DKQPVILGPTGRYTL
-886 NPMDGMI
+886 SPMDGMI
-893 RYIALQNPQF
+893 KYIALQKPQF

-913 QTIMKYSKER
+913 QTTMKYTIEGS
-923 G
+923 

>member
-66 IYKNVDLTKESSP
+66 IYKNVDLTKEASP
-79 YGIKILTADLRKSW
+79 YGIKILTSDLRKPW

-98 YKIQLRFGTVSGND
+98 YKIQLRFGSTN
-112 PILNDGKFPDDLKQ
+112 FPSDLSA
-126 FASWKKAMINAQLFS
+126 FAAWKKEQINNQTFS
-141 EWSTVMIIKAIAQP
+141 EWSTVMVIKAIAQP

-165 KMDVTSSIKTEASLT
+165 RTDVIASKQTETSLT

-204 DEAGEDLIESS
+204 DETGKTLIESS
-215 NWIQAV
+215 DWIQAV
-221 HGKNYSYRF
+221 SGKNCSYRF

-235 NNESYKVYFSI
+235 NNESYRVYFSI
-246 ITRNGYEGRTSY
+246 VTRNGYETRTYY
-258 DFQAVKVYLEALTD
+258 DFQAIKVYLESLTD
-272 ASMRVDDSSAYCK
+272 VSIRVDDADVFCR
-285 ENGCLRVYL
+285 ENGCMRIYL
-294 TADSPLTGCYVL
+294 TAKNPLTGCYVL

-312 TNYQVYEELKY
+312 SNYQVYEDLKY
-323 FNYFDTVLDDEL
+323 FNYFEEEFSDTLLYID
-335 IYSDFIIESGIKY
+335 YIIESGIKY

-356 SQGLRSAPLQEN
+356 SQGLRSAPLQED
-368 GANPPA
+368 GMTVPA

-387 GVQLRLKYNQK
+387 GVQLRLKFNQK

-421 AKNGYAYYAEFPISG
+421 SKNGYAYYAEFPISG

-444 DQTFFILKDDGYYY
+444 DQTFFTLKTDGYYY
-458 NEELVIPA
+458 NNELVIPA
-466 DKFSMFTGTR
+466 DKFSVSTATR
-476 GDAKAMAYLP
+476 GDESVPSYLP
-486 IDTTITDD
+486 IDSSITDN

-499 RKFREKV
+499 RKFREKA

-519 SPTEGNIVIGLMNV
+519 SPTEGNIVIGLINM

-558 TLENIDQV
+558 TIDDLNEV
-566 GIINIGT
+566 GIIDVGI
-573 FNEEI
+573 FNNEVSTEI
-578 SKEKQLSFG
+578 QTSFG
-587 QIEGIY
+587 QIDGIY
-593 SGCPEG
+593 LGCPEG
-599 NDIYSLIK
+599 NDIYNLIK
-607 EQEEIA
+607 QQEEIA
-613 VGGGRY
+613 VGDGRY
-619 KLSLIKINS
+619 KLSLVNVNS
-628 FWIERYPQIDFDG
+628 FWIERYPTIDFDG
-641 KIYELEAKRIEQEI
+641 KIYELEAQKAE
-655 AGEDTEETES
+655 EDTKEIEA
-665 ELARWK
+665 ELVRWR
-671 ALKKAASSAQSSA
+671 ALKEAAGNAPSSA
-684 VRLSINGTEIV
+684 VRLSVNGSDVI
-695 VAPNRFYSV
+695 VAPNRLYSV
-704 REGVNSLEL
+704 REGVNSLSM
-713 ISAKYPIII
+713 ISVKYPIIV
-722 NYVCSLTREKNDEVG
+722 NYVCSLTRERNDAVG
-737 EVESVDT
+737 EVGSIDT
-744 SRIWGQISGIFSGT
+744 SRIWGQVSGIFSGT
-758 DKILKNYKYYYE
+758 DKVLKNYKYYYGPGE
-770 PNELPYRIYSDFT
+770 TPYRIYSDSAEKT
-783 GEEDK
+783 DK

-795 KTNYNVYKTVNLYN
+795 NTNYNVYKTVNLYD

-824 IQGGFEQD
+824 VSGGFKQD
-832 EEGKWTNGIIY
+832 ENGKWTDGIIY
-843 YAFSDIISFDIEA
+843 YTFSDITAFDIEA
-856 DPQTVLYI
+856 DPNTILYI
-864 GQKKDGS
+864 GKQPDGS
-871 DKHPVMLGPTGRYTL
+871 DKQPVILGPTGRYTL
-886 NPMDGMI
+886 SPMDGMI
-893 RYIALQNPQF
+893 KYIALQKPQF

-913 QTIMKYSKER
+913 QTTMKYTIEGS
-923 G
+923 

>member
-66 IYKNVDLTKESSP
+66 IYKNVDLTKEASP
-79 YGIKILTADLRKSW
+79 YGIKILTSDLRKPW

-98 YKIQLRFGTVSGND
+98 YKIQLRFGSTN
-112 PILNDGKFPDDLKQ
+112 FPSDLSA
-126 FASWKKAMINAQLFS
+126 FAAWKKEQINNQTFS
-141 EWSTVMIIKAIAQP
+141 EWSTVMVIKAIAQP

-165 KMDVTSSIKTEASLT
+165 RTDVIASKQTEASLT

-204 DEAGEDLIESS
+204 DETGKTLIESS
-215 NWIQAV
+215 DWIQAV
-221 HGKNYSYRF
+221 SGKNCSYRF

-235 NNESYKVYFSI
+235 NNESYRVYFSI
-246 ITRNGYEGRTSY
+246 VTRNGYETRTYY
-258 DFQAVKVYLEALTD
+258 DFQAIKVYLESLTD
-272 ASMRVDDSSAYCK
+272 VSIRVDDADVFCR
-285 ENGCLRVYL
+285 ENGCMRIYL
-294 TADSPLTGCYVL
+294 TAKNPLTGCYVL

-312 TNYQVYEELKY
+312 SNYQVYEDLKY
-323 FNYFDTVLDDEL
+323 FNYFEEEFSDTLLYID
-335 IYSDFIIESGIKY
+335 YIIESGIKY

-356 SQGLRSAPLQEN
+356 SQGLRSAPLQEE
-368 GANPPA
+368 GMTVPS

-387 GVQLRLKYNQK
+387 GVQLRLKFNQK

-421 AKNGYAYYAEFPISG
+421 SKNGYAYYAEFPISG

-444 DQTFFILKDDGYYY
+444 DQTFFTLKTDGYYY
-458 NEELVIPA
+458 NNELVIPA
-466 DKFSMFTGTR
+466 DKFSVSTATR
-476 GDAKAMAYLP
+476 GDESVPSYLP
-486 IDTTITDD
+486 IDSSITDN

-499 RKFREKV
+499 RKFREKA

-519 SPTEGNIVIGLMNV
+519 SPTEGNIVIGLINM

-558 TLENIDQV
+558 TIDDLNEV
-566 GIINIGT
+566 GIIDVGI
-573 FNEEI
+573 FNNEVSTEI
-578 SKEKQLSFG
+578 QTSFG
-587 QIEGIY
+587 QIDGIY
-593 SGCPEG
+593 LDCPEG
-599 NDIYSLIK
+599 NDIYNLIK
-607 EQEEIA
+607 QQEEIA
-613 VGGGRY
+613 VGDGRY
-619 KLSLIKINS
+619 KLSLMNVNS
-628 FWIERYPQIDFDG
+628 FWIERYPTIDFDG
-641 KIYELEAKRIEQEI
+641 KIYELEAQKAE
-655 AGEDTEETES
+655 EDTKEIEA
-665 ELARWK
+665 ELVRWR
-671 ALKKAASSAQSSA
+671 ALKEAASNAPSSA
-684 VRLSINGTEIV
+684 VRLSVNGSDVI
-695 VAPNRFYSV
+695 VAPNRLYSV
-704 REGVNSLEL
+704 REGVNSLSM
-713 ISAKYPIII
+713 ISVKYPIIV
-722 NYVCSLTREKNDEVG
+722 NYVCSLTRERNDAVG
-737 EVESVDT
+737 EVGSIDT
-744 SRIWGQISGIFSGT
+744 SRIWGQVSGIFSGT
-758 DKILKNYKYYYE
+758 DKVLKNYKYYYGPGE
-770 PNELPYRIYSDFT
+770 TPYRIYSDSAEKT
-783 GEEDK
+783 DK

-795 KTNYNVYKTVNLYN
+795 NTNYNVYKTVNLYD
-809 IIEEETRK
+809 IVEEETRK

-824 IQGGFEQD
+824 VSGGFKQD
-832 EEGKWTNGIIY
+832 ENGKWTDGIIY
-843 YAFSDIISFDIEA
+843 YTFSDITAFDIEA
-856 DPQTVLYI
+856 DPNTILYI
-864 GQKKDGS
+864 GKQPDGS
-871 DKHPVMLGPTGRYTL
+871 DKQPVILGPTGRYTL
-886 NPMDGMI
+886 SPMDGMI
-893 RYIALQNPQF
+893 KYIALQKPQF

-913 QTIMKYSKER
+913 QTTMKYTIEGS
-923 G
+923 

>member
-66 IYKNVDLTKESSP
+66 IYKNVDLTKEASP
-79 YGIKILTADLRKSW
+79 YGIKILTSDLRKPW

-98 YKIQLRFGTVSGND
+98 YKIQLRFGSTS
-112 PILNDGKFPDDLKQ
+112 FPSDLSA
-126 FASWKKAMINAQLFS
+126 FAAWKKEQINNQTFS
-141 EWSTVMIIKAIAQP
+141 EWSTVMVIKAIVQP

-165 KMDVTSSIKTEASLT
+165 RTDVIASKQTEASLT

-204 DEAGEDLIESS
+204 DETGKTLIESS
-215 NWIQAV
+215 DWIQAV
-221 HGKNYSYRF
+221 SGKNCSHRF

-235 NNESYKVYFSI
+235 NNESYRVYFSI
-246 ITRNGYEGRTSY
+246 VTRNGYETRTYY
-258 DFQAVKVYLEALTD
+258 DFQAIKVYLESLTD
-272 ASMRVDDSSAYCK
+272 VSIRVDDADVFCR
-285 ENGCLRVYL
+285 ENGCMRIYL
-294 TADSPLTGCYVL
+294 TAKSPLTGCYVL

-312 TNYQVYEELKY
+312 SNYQVYEDLKY
-323 FNYFDTVLDDEL
+323 FNYFEEEFSDTLLYID
-335 IYSDFIIESGIKY
+335 YIIESGIKY

-356 SQGLRSAPLQEN
+356 SQGLRSAPLQED
-368 GANPPA
+368 GMTVPS

-387 GVQLRLKYNQK
+387 GVQLRLKFNQK

-421 AKNGYAYYAEFPISG
+421 SKNGYAYYAEFPISG

-444 DQTFFILKDDGYYY
+444 DQTFFTLKTDGYYY
-458 NEELVIPA
+458 NNELVIPA
-466 DKFSMFTGTR
+466 DKFSVSTATR
-476 GDAKAMAYLP
+476 GDESVPSYLP
-486 IDTTITDD
+486 IDSSITDN
-494 NIFIE
+494 NIFVE
-499 RKFREKV
+499 RKFREKA

-519 SPTEGNIVIGLMNV
+519 SPTEGNIVIGLINL

-558 TLENIDQV
+558 TIDDLNEV
-566 GIINIGT
+566 GIIDVGI
-573 FNEEI
+573 FNNEVSTEI
-578 SKEKQLSFG
+578 QTSFG
-587 QIEGIY
+587 QIDGIY
-593 SGCPEG
+593 LGCPEG
-599 NDIYSLIK
+599 NDIYNLIK
-607 EQEEIA
+607 QQEEIA
-613 VGGGRY
+613 VGDGRY
-619 KLSLIKINS
+619 KLSLVNVNS
-628 FWIERYPQIDFDG
+628 FWIERYPTIDFDG
-641 KIYELEAKRIEQEI
+641 KIYELEAQKAE
-655 AGEDTEETES
+655 EDTKEIEA
-665 ELARWK
+665 ELVRWR
-671 ALKKAASSAQSSA
+671 ALKEAASNAPSSA
-684 VRLSINGTEIV
+684 VRLSVNGSDVI
-695 VAPNRFYSV
+695 VAPNRLYSV
-704 REGVNSLEL
+704 REGVNSL
-713 ISAKYPIII
+713 SMTSVKYPIIV
-722 NYVCSLTREKNDEVG
+722 NYVCSLTRERNDAVG
-737 EVESVDT
+737 EVGSIDT
-744 SRIWGQISGIFSGT
+744 SRIWGQVSGIFSGT
-758 DKILKNYKYYYE
+758 DKVLKNYKYYYGPGE
-770 PNELPYRIYSDFT
+770 TPYRIYSDSAEKT
-783 GEEDK
+783 DK

-795 KTNYNVYKTVNLYN
+795 NTNYNVYKTVNLYD

-824 IQGGFEQD
+824 VSGGFKQD
-832 EEGKWTNGIIY
+832 ENGKWTDGIIY
-843 YAFSDIISFDIEA
+843 YTFSDITAFDIEA
-856 DPQTVLYI
+856 DPNTILYI
-864 GQKKDGS
+864 GKQPDGS
-871 DKHPVMLGPTGRYTL
+871 DKQPVILGPTGRYTL
-886 NPMDGMI
+886 SPMDGMI
-893 RYIALQNPQF
+893 KYIALQKPQF

-913 QTIMKYSKER
+913 QTTMKYTIEGS
-923 G
+923 

>member
-66 IYKNVDLTKESSP
+66 IYKNVDLTKEASP
-79 YGIKILTADLRKSW
+79 YGIKILTSDLRKPW

-98 YKIQLRFGTVSGND
+98 YKIQLRFGSTN
-112 PILNDGKFPDDLKQ
+112 FPSDLSA
-126 FASWKKAMINAQLFS
+126 FAAWKKEQINNQTFS
-141 EWSTVMIIKAIAQP
+141 EWSTVMVIKAIAQP

-165 KMDVTSSIKTEASLT
+165 RTDVIASKQTEASLT

-198 YKFDLY
+198 YRFDLY
-204 DEAGEDLIESS
+204 DETGKTLIESS
-215 NWIQAV
+215 DWIQAV
-221 HGKNYSYRF
+221 SGKNCSYRF

-235 NNESYKVYFSI
+235 NNESYRVYFSI
-246 ITRNGYEGRTSY
+246 VTRNGYETRTYY
-258 DFQAVKVYLEALTD
+258 DFQAIKVYLESLTD
-272 ASMRVDDSSAYCK
+272 VSIRVDDADVFCR
-285 ENGCLRVYL
+285 ENGCMRIYL
-294 TADSPLTGCYVL
+294 TAKSPLTGCYVL

-312 TNYQVYEELKY
+312 SNYQVYEDLKY
-323 FNYFDTVLDDEL
+323 FNYFEEEFSDTLLYID
-335 IYSDFIIESGIKY
+335 YIIESGIKY

-356 SQGLRSAPLQEN
+356 SQGLRSAPLQEE
-368 GANPPA
+368 GMTVPS

-387 GVQLRLKYNQK
+387 GVQLRLKFNQK

-421 AKNGYAYYAEFPISG
+421 SKNGYAYYAEFPISG

-444 DQTFFILKDDGYYY
+444 DQTFFTLKTDGYYY
-458 NEELVIPA
+458 NNELVIPA
-466 DKFSMFTGTR
+466 DKFSVSTATR
-476 GDAKAMAYLP
+476 GDESVPSYLP
-486 IDTTITDD
+486 IDSSITDN

-499 RKFREKV
+499 RKFREKA

-519 SPTEGNIVIGLMNV
+519 SPTEGNIVIGLINM

-558 TLENIDQV
+558 TIDDLNEV
-566 GIINIGT
+566 GIIDVGT
-573 FNEEI
+573 FNNEVSTEI
-578 SKEKQLSFG
+578 QTSFG
-587 QIEGIY
+587 QIDGIY

-599 NDIYSLIK
+599 NDIYNLIK
-607 EQEEIA
+607 QQEEIA
-613 VGGGRY
+613 VGDDRY
-619 KLSLIKINS
+619 KLSLVNVNS
-628 FWIERYPQIDFDG
+628 FWIERYPTIDFDG
-641 KIYELEAKRIEQEI
+641 KIYELEAQKAE
-655 AGEDTEETES
+655 EDTKEIEA
-665 ELARWK
+665 ELVRWR
-671 ALKKAASSAQSSA
+671 ALKEAASNAPSSA
-684 VRLSINGTEIV
+684 VRLSVNGSDVI
-695 VAPNRFYSV
+695 VAPNRLYSV
-704 REGVNSLEL
+704 REGVNSL
-713 ISAKYPIII
+713 SMTSVKYPIIV
-722 NYVCSLTREKNDEVG
+722 NYVCSLTRERNDAVG
-737 EVESVDT
+737 EVGSIDT
-744 SRIWGQISGIFSGT
+744 SRIWGQVSGIFSGT
-758 DKILKNYKYYYE
+758 DKVLKNYKYYYGPGE
-770 PNELPYRIYSDFT
+770 TPYRIYSDSADKT
-783 GEEDK
+783 DK
-788 LGRILVD
+788 LGRILID
-795 KTNYNVYKTVNLYN
+795 NTNYNVYKTVNLYD

-824 IQGGFEQD
+824 VSGGFKQD
-832 EEGKWTNGIIY
+832 ENGKWTDGIIY
-843 YAFSDIISFDIEA
+843 YTFSDITAFDIEA
-856 DPQTVLYI
+856 DPNTILYI
-864 GQKKDGS
+864 GKQPDGS
-871 DKHPVMLGPTGRYTL
+871 DKQPVILGPTGRYTL
-886 NPMDGMI
+886 SPMDGMI
-893 RYIALQNPQF
+893 KYIALQKPQF

-913 QTIMKYSKER
+913 QTTMKYTIEGS
-923 G
+923 

>member
-66 IYKNVDLTKESSP
+66 IYKNVDLTKEASP
-79 YGIKILTADLRKSW
+79 YGIKILTSDLRKPW

-98 YKIQLRFGTVSGND
+98 YKIQLRFGSTS
-112 PILNDGKFPDDLKQ
+112 FPSDLSA
-126 FASWKKAMINAQLFS
+126 FAAWKKEQINNQTFS
-141 EWSTVMIIKAIAQP
+141 EWSTVMVIKAIAQP

-165 KMDVTSSIKTEASLT
+165 RTDVIASKQTEASLT

-204 DEAGEDLIESS
+204 DEVGKTLIESS
-215 NWIQAV
+215 DWIQAV
-221 HGKNYSYRF
+221 SGKNCSYRF

-235 NNESYKVYFSI
+235 NNESYRVYFSI
-246 ITRNGYEGRTSY
+246 VTRNGYETRTYY
-258 DFQAVKVYLEALTD
+258 DFQAIKVYLESLTD
-272 ASMRVDDSSAYCK
+272 VSIRVDDADVFCR
-285 ENGCLRVYL
+285 ENGCMRIYL
-294 TADSPLTGCYVL
+294 TAKNPLTGCYVL

-312 TNYQVYEELKY
+312 SNYQVYEDLKY
-323 FNYFDTVLDDEL
+323 FNYFEEEFSDTLLYID
-335 IYSDFIIESGIKY
+335 YIIESGIKY

-356 SQGLRSAPLQEN
+356 SQGLRSAPLQED
-368 GANPPA
+368 GMTVPS

-387 GVQLRLKYNQK
+387 GVQLRLKFNQK

-421 AKNGYAYYAEFPISG
+421 SKNGYAYYAEFPISG

-444 DQTFFILKDDGYYY
+444 DQTFFTLKTDGYYY
-458 NEELVIPA
+458 NNELVIPA
-466 DKFSMFTGTR
+466 DKFSVSTATR
-476 GDAKAMAYLP
+476 GDESVPSYLP
-486 IDTTITDD
+486 IDSSITDN
-494 NIFIE
+494 NIFVE
-499 RKFREKV
+499 RKFREKA

-519 SPTEGNIVIGLMNV
+519 SPTEGNIVIGLINL

-558 TLENIDQV
+558 TIDGLNEV
-566 GIINIGT
+566 GIIDVGT
-573 FNEEI
+573 FNNEVSTEI
-578 SKEKQLSFG
+578 QTSFG
-587 QIEGIY
+587 QIDGIY
-593 SGCPEG
+593 LGCPEG
-599 NDIYSLIK
+599 NDIYNLIK
-607 EQEEIA
+607 QQEEIA
-613 VGGGRY
+613 VGDGRY
-619 KLSLIKINS
+619 KLSLVNVNS
-628 FWIERYPQIDFDG
+628 FWIERYPTIDFDG
-641 KIYELEAKRIEQEI
+641 KIYELEAQKAE
-655 AGEDTEETES
+655 EDTKEIEA
-665 ELARWK
+665 ELVRWR
-671 ALKKAASSAQSSA
+671 ALKEAASNAPSSA
-684 VRLSINGTEIV
+684 VRLSVNGSDVI
-695 VAPNRFYSV
+695 VAPNRLYSV
-704 REGVNSLEL
+704 REGVNSL
-713 ISAKYPIII
+713 SMTSVKYPIIV
-722 NYVCSLTREKNDEVG
+722 NYVCSLTRERNDAVG
-737 EVESVDT
+737 EVGSIDT
-744 SRIWGQISGIFSGT
+744 SRIWGQVSGIFSGT
-758 DKILKNYKYYYE
+758 DKVLKNYKYYYGPGE
-770 PNELPYRIYSDFT
+770 TPYRIYSDSAEKT
-783 GEEDK
+783 DK

-795 KTNYNVYKTVNLYN
+795 NTNYNVYKTVNLYD

-824 IQGGFEQD
+824 VSGGFKQD
-832 EEGKWTNGIIY
+832 ENGKWTDGIIY
-843 YAFSDIISFDIEA
+843 YTFSDITAFDIEA
-856 DPQTVLYI
+856 DPNTILYI
-864 GQKKDGS
+864 GKQPDGS
-871 DKHPVMLGPTGRYTL
+871 DKQPVILGPTGRYTL
-886 NPMDGMI
+886 SPMDGMI
-893 RYIALQNPQF
+893 KYIALQKPQF

-913 QTIMKYSKER
+913 QTTMKYTIEGS
-923 G
+923 

>member
-66 IYKNVDLTKESSP
+66 IYKNVDLTKEASP
-79 YGIKILTADLRKSW
+79 YGIKILTSDLRKPW

-98 YKIQLRFGTVSGND
+98 YKIQLRFGSTS
-112 PILNDGKFPDDLKQ
+112 FPSDLSA
-126 FASWKKAMINAQLFS
+126 FAAWKKEQINNQTFS
-141 EWSTVMIIKAIAQP
+141 EWSTVMVIKAIAQP

-165 KMDVTSSIKTEASLT
+165 RTDVIASKQTEASLT

-204 DEAGEDLIESS
+204 DETGKTLIESS
-215 NWIQAV
+215 DWIQAV
-221 HGKNYSYRF
+221 SGKNCSYRF

-235 NNESYKVYFSI
+235 NNESYRVYFSI
-246 ITRNGYEGRTSY
+246 VTRNGYETRTYY
-258 DFQAVKVYLEALTD
+258 DFQAIKVYLESLTD
-272 ASMRVDDSSAYCK
+272 VSIRVDDADVFCR
-285 ENGCLRVYL
+285 ENGCMRIYL
-294 TADSPLTGCYVL
+294 TAKSPLTGCYVL

-312 TNYQVYEELKY
+312 SNYQVYEDLKY
-323 FNYFDTVLDDEL
+323 FNYFEEEFSDTLLYID
-335 IYSDFIIESGIKY
+335 YIIESGIKY

-356 SQGLRSAPLQEN
+356 SQGLRSAPLQED
-368 GANPPA
+368 GMTVPA

-387 GVQLRLKYNQK
+387 GVQLRLKFNQK

-421 AKNGYAYYAEFPISG
+421 SKNGYAYYAEFPISG

-444 DQTFFILKDDGYYY
+444 DQTFFTLKTDGYYY
-458 NEELVIPA
+458 NNELVIPA
-466 DKFSMFTGTR
+466 DKFSVSTATR
-476 GDAKAMAYLP
+476 GDESVPPYLP
-486 IDTTITDD
+486 IDSSITDN

-499 RKFREKV
+499 RKFREKA

-519 SPTEGNIVIGLMNV
+519 SPTEGNIVIGLINM

-558 TLENIDQV
+558 TIDDLNEV
-566 GIINIGT
+566 GIIDVGI
-573 FNEEI
+573 FNNEVSTEI
-578 SKEKQLSFG
+578 QTSFG
-587 QIEGIY
+587 QIDGIY
-593 SGCPEG
+593 LGCPEG
-599 NDIYSLIK
+599 NDIYNLIK
-607 EQEEIA
+607 QQEEIA
-613 VGGGRY
+613 VGDGRY
-619 KLSLIKINS
+619 KLSLVNVNS
-628 FWIERYPQIDFDG
+628 FWIERYPTIDFDG
-641 KIYELEAKRIEQEI
+641 KIYELEAQKAE
-655 AGEDTEETES
+655 EDTKEIEA
-665 ELARWK
+665 ELVRWR
-671 ALKKAASSAQSSA
+671 ALKEAASNAPSSA
-684 VRLSINGTEIV
+684 VRLSVNGSDVI
-695 VAPNRFYSV
+695 VAPNRLYSV
-704 REGVNSLEL
+704 REGVNSLSM
-713 ISAKYPIII
+713 ISVKYPIIV
-722 NYVCSLTREKNDEVG
+722 NYVCSLTRERNDAVG
-737 EVESVDT
+737 EVGSIDT
-744 SRIWGQISGIFSGT
+744 SRIWGQVSGIFSGT
-758 DKILKNYKYYYE
+758 DKVLKNYKYYYGPGE
-770 PNELPYRIYSDFT
+770 TPYRIYSDSAEKT
-783 GEEDK
+783 DK

-795 KTNYNVYKTVNLYN
+795 NTNYNVYKTVNLYD

-824 IQGGFEQD
+824 VSGGFKQD
-832 EEGKWTNGIIY
+832 ENGKWTDGIIY
-843 YAFSDIISFDIEA
+843 YTFSDITAFDIEA
-856 DPQTVLYI
+856 DPNTILYI
-864 GQKKDGS
+864 GKQPDGS
-871 DKHPVMLGPTGRYTL
+871 DKQPVILGPTGRYTL
-886 NPMDGMI
+886 SPMDGMI
-893 RYIALQNPQF
+893 KYIALQKPQF

-913 QTIMKYSKER
+913 QTTMKYTIEGS
-923 G
+923 

>member
-66 IYKNVDLTKESSP
+66 IYKNVDLTKEASP
-79 YGIKILTADLRKSW
+79 YGIKILTSDLRKPW

-98 YKIQLRFGTVSGND
+98 YKIQLRFGSTN
-112 PILNDGKFPDDLKQ
+112 FPSDLSA
-126 FASWKKAMINAQLFS
+126 FAAWKKEQINNQTFS
-141 EWSTVMIIKAIAQP
+141 EWSTVMVIKAIAQP

-165 KMDVTSSIKTEASLT
+165 RTDVIASKQTEASLT

-204 DEAGEDLIESS
+204 DETGKTLIESS
-215 NWIQAV
+215 DWIQAV
-221 HGKNYSYRF
+221 SGKNCSYRF

-235 NNESYKVYFSI
+235 NNESYRVYFSI
-246 ITRNGYEGRTSY
+246 VTRNGYETRTYY
-258 DFQAVKVYLEALTD
+258 DFQAIKVYLESLTD
-272 ASMRVDDSSAYCK
+272 VSIRVDDADVFCR
-285 ENGCLRVYL
+285 ENGCMRIYF
-294 TADSPLTGCYVL
+294 TAKNPLTGCYVL

-312 TNYQVYEELKY
+312 SNYQVYEDLKY
-323 FNYFDTVLDDEL
+323 FNYFEEEFSDTLLYID
-335 IYSDFIIESGIKY
+335 YIIESGIKY

-356 SQGLRSAPLQEN
+356 SQGLRSAPLQEE
-368 GANPPA
+368 GMTVPS

-387 GVQLRLKYNQK
+387 GVQLRLKFNQK

-421 AKNGYAYYAEFPISG
+421 SKNGYAYYAEFPISG

-444 DQTFFILKDDGYYY
+444 DQTFFTLKTDGYYY
-458 NEELVIPA
+458 NNELVIPA
-466 DKFSMFTGTR
+466 DKFSVSTATR
-476 GDAKAMAYLP
+476 GDESIPSYLS
-486 IDTTITDD
+486 IDSNITDN

-499 RKFREKV
+499 RKFREKA

-519 SPTEGNIVIGLMNV
+519 SPTEGNIVIGLINM

-558 TLENIDQV
+558 TIDDLNEV
-566 GIINIGT
+566 GIIDVGT
-573 FNEEI
+573 FNNEVSTEI
-578 SKEKQLSFG
+578 QTSFG
-587 QIEGIY
+587 QIDGIY

-599 NDIYSLIK
+599 NDIYNLIK
-607 EQEEIA
+607 QQEEIA
-613 VGGGRY
+613 VGNGRY
-619 KLSLIKINS
+619 KLSLVNVNS
-628 FWIERYPQIDFDG
+628 FWIERYPTIDFDG
-641 KIYELEAKRIEQEI
+641 KIYELEAQKAE
-655 AGEDTEETES
+655 EDTKEIEA
-665 ELARWK
+665 ELVRWR
-671 ALKKAASSAQSSA
+671 ALKEAASNAPSSA
-684 VRLSINGTEIV
+684 VRLSVNGSDVI
-695 VAPNRFYSV
+695 VAPNRLYSV
-704 REGVNSLEL
+704 REGVNSL
-713 ISAKYPIII
+713 SMTSVKYPIIV
-722 NYVCSLTREKNDEVG
+722 NYVCSLTRERNDAVG
-737 EVESVDT
+737 EVGSIDT
-744 SRIWGQISGIFSGT
+744 SRIWGQVSGIFSGT
-758 DKILKNYKYYYE
+758 DKVLKNYKYYYGPGE
-770 PNELPYRIYSDFT
+770 TPYRIYSDSA
-783 GEEDK
+783 EKADK

-795 KTNYNVYKTVNLYN
+795 NTNYNVYKTVNLYD

-824 IQGGFEQD
+824 VSGGFKQD
-832 EEGKWTNGIIY
+832 ENGKWTDGIIY
-843 YAFSDIISFDIEA
+843 YTFSDITAFDIEA
-856 DPQTVLYI
+856 DPNTILYI
-864 GQKKDGS
+864 GKQPDGS
-871 DKHPVMLGPTGRYTL
+871 DKQPVILGPTGRYTL
-886 NPMDGMI
+886 SPMDGMI
-893 RYIALQNPQF
+893 KYIALQKPQF

-913 QTIMKYSKER
+913 QTTMKYTIEGS
-923 G
+923 

>member
-66 IYKNVDLTKESSP
+66 IYKNVDLTKEASP
-79 YGIKILTADLRKSW
+79 YGIKILISDLRKPW

-98 YKIQLRFGTVSGND
+98 YKIQLRFGSTN
-112 PILNDGKFPDDLKQ
+112 FPSDLSA
-126 FASWKKAMINAQLFS
+126 FAAWKKEQINNQTFS
-141 EWSTVMIIKAIAQP
+141 EWSTVMVIKAIAQP

-165 KMDVTSSIKTEASLT
+165 RTDVIASKQTEASLT

-204 DEAGEDLIESS
+204 DETGKTLIESS
-215 NWIQAV
+215 DWIQAV
-221 HGKNYSYRF
+221 SGKNCSYRF

-235 NNESYKVYFSI
+235 NNESYRVYFSI
-246 ITRNGYEGRTSY
+246 VTRNGYETRTYY
-258 DFQAVKVYLEALTD
+258 DFQAIKVYLESLTD
-272 ASMRVDDSSAYCK
+272 VSIRVDDADVFCR
-285 ENGCLRVYL
+285 ENGCMRIYL
-294 TADSPLTGCYVL
+294 TAKSPLTGCYVL

-312 TNYQVYEELKY
+312 SNYQVYEDLKY
-323 FNYFDTVLDDEL
+323 FNYFEEEFSDTLLYID
-335 IYSDFIIESGIKY
+335 YIIESGIKY

-356 SQGLRSAPLQEN
+356 SQGLRSAPLQED
-368 GANPPA
+368 GMTVPS

-387 GVQLRLKYNQK
+387 GVQLRLKFNQK

-421 AKNGYAYYAEFPISG
+421 SKNGYAYYAEFPISG

-444 DQTFFILKDDGYYY
+444 DQTFFTLKTDGYYY
-458 NEELVIPA
+458 NNELVIPA
-466 DKFSMFTGTR
+466 DKFSVSTATR
-476 GDAKAMAYLP
+476 GDESVPSYLP
-486 IDTTITDD
+486 IDSSITDN

-499 RKFREKV
+499 RKFREKA

-519 SPTEGNIVIGLMNV
+519 SPTEGNIVIGLINM

-558 TLENIDQV
+558 TIDDLNEV
-566 GIINIGT
+566 GIIDVGT
-573 FNEEI
+573 FNNEVSTEI
-578 SKEKQLSFG
+578 QTSFG
-587 QIEGIY
+587 QIDGIY
-593 SGCPEG
+593 LGCPEG
-599 NDIYSLIK
+599 NDIYNLIK
-607 EQEEIA
+607 QQEEIA
-613 VGGGRY
+613 VGDGRY
-619 KLSLIKINS
+619 KLSLVNVNS
-628 FWIERYPQIDFDG
+628 FWIERYPTIDFDG
-641 KIYELEAKRIEQEI
+641 KIYELEAQKAE
-655 AGEDTEETES
+655 EDTKEIEA
-665 ELARWK
+665 ELVRWR
-671 ALKKAASSAQSSA
+671 ALKEAASNAPSSA
-684 VRLSINGTEIV
+684 VRLSVNGSDVI
-695 VAPNRFYSV
+695 VAPNRLYSV
-704 REGVNSLEL
+704 REGVNSL
-713 ISAKYPIII
+713 SMTSVKYPIIV
-722 NYVCSLTREKNDEVG
+722 NYVCSLTRERNDAVG
-737 EVESVDT
+737 EVGSIDT
-744 SRIWGQISGIFSGT
+744 SRIWGQVSGIFSGT
-758 DKILKNYKYYYE
+758 DKVLKNYKYYYGPGE
-770 PNELPYRIYSDFT
+770 TPYRIYSDSAEKT
-783 GEEDK
+783 DK

-795 KTNYNVYKTVNLYN
+795 NTNYNVYKTVNLYD

-824 IQGGFEQD
+824 VSGGFKQD
-832 EEGKWTNGIIY
+832 ENGKWTDGIIY
-843 YAFSDIISFDIEA
+843 YTFSDITAFDIEA
-856 DPQTVLYI
+856 DPNTILHI
-864 GQKKDGS
+864 GKQPDGS
-871 DKHPVMLGPTGRYTL
+871 DKQPVILGPTGRYTL
-886 NPMDGMI
+886 SPMDGMI
-893 RYIALQNPQF
+893 KYIALQKPQF

-913 QTIMKYSKER
+913 QTTMKYTIEGS
-923 G
+923 

>member
-66 IYKNVDLTKESSP
+66 IYKNVDLTKEASP
-79 YGIKILTADLRKSW
+79 YGIKILTSDLRKPW

-98 YKIQLRFGTVSGND
+98 YKIQLRFGSTSFPND
-112 PILNDGKFPDDLKQ
+112 LSA
-126 FASWKKAMINAQLFS
+126 FAAWKKEQINNQTFS
-141 EWSTVMIIKAIAQP
+141 EWSTVMVIKAIAQP

-165 KMDVTSSIKTEASLT
+165 RTDVIASKQTEASLT

-190 ASEEPLEK
+190 AFEEPLEK

-204 DEAGEDLIESS
+204 DETGKTLIESS
-215 NWIQAV
+215 DWIQAV
-221 HGKNYSYRF
+221 SGKNCSYRF

-235 NNESYKVYFSI
+235 NNESYRVYFSI
-246 ITRNGYEGRTSY
+246 VTRNGYETRTYY
-258 DFQAVKVYLEALTD
+258 DFQAIKVYLESLTD
-272 ASMRVDDSSAYCK
+272 VSIRVDDADVFCR
-285 ENGCLRVYL
+285 ENGCMRIYL
-294 TADSPLTGCYVL
+294 TAKSPLTGCYVL

-312 TNYQVYEELKY
+312 SNYQVYEDLKY
-323 FNYFDTVLDDEL
+323 FNYFEEEFSDTLLYID
-335 IYSDFIIESGIKY
+335 YIIESGIKY

-356 SQGLRSAPLQEN
+356 SQGLRSAPLQED
-368 GANPPA
+368 GMTVPA

-387 GVQLRLKYNQK
+387 GVQLRLKFNQK

-421 AKNGYAYYAEFPISG
+421 SKNGYAYYAEFPISG

-444 DQTFFILKDDGYYY
+444 DQTFFTLKTDGYYY
-458 NEELVIPA
+458 NNELVIPA
-466 DKFSMFTGTR
+466 DKFSVSTATR
-476 GDAKAMAYLP
+476 GDESVPPYLP
-486 IDTTITDD
+486 IDSSITDN

-499 RKFREKV
+499 RKFREKA

-519 SPTEGNIVIGLMNV
+519 SPTEGNIVIGLINM

-558 TLENIDQV
+558 TIDDLNEV
-566 GIINIGT
+566 GIIDVGI
-573 FNEEI
+573 FNNEVSTEI
-578 SKEKQLSFG
+578 QTSFG
-587 QIEGIY
+587 QIDGIY
-593 SGCPEG
+593 LGCPEG
-599 NDIYSLIK
+599 NDIYNLIK
-607 EQEEIA
+607 QQEEIA
-613 VGGGRY
+613 VGDGRY
-619 KLSLIKINS
+619 KLSLVNVNS
-628 FWIERYPQIDFDG
+628 FWIERYPTIDFDG
-641 KIYELEAKRIEQEI
+641 KIYELEAQKAE
-655 AGEDTEETES
+655 EDTKEIEA
-665 ELARWK
+665 ELVRWR
-671 ALKKAASSAQSSA
+671 ALKEAASNAPSSA
-684 VRLSINGTEIV
+684 VRLSVNGSDVI
-695 VAPNRFYSV
+695 VAPNRLYSV
-704 REGVNSLEL
+704 REGVNSLSM
-713 ISAKYPIII
+713 ISVKYPIIV
-722 NYVCSLTREKNDEVG
+722 NYVCSLTRERNDAVG
-737 EVESVDT
+737 EVGSIDT
-744 SRIWGQISGIFSGT
+744 SRIWGQVSGIFSGT
-758 DKILKNYKYYYE
+758 DKVLKNYKYYYGPGE
-770 PNELPYRIYSDFT
+770 TPYRIYSDSAEKT
-783 GEEDK
+783 DK

-795 KTNYNVYKTVNLYN
+795 NTNYNVYKTVNLYD

-824 IQGGFEQD
+824 VSGGFKQD
-832 EEGKWTNGIIY
+832 ENGKWTDGIIY
-843 YAFSDIISFDIEA
+843 YTFSDITAFDIEA
-856 DPQTVLYI
+856 DPNTILYI
-864 GQKKDGS
+864 GKQPDGS
-871 DKHPVMLGPTGRYTL
+871 DKQPVILGPTGRYTL
-886 NPMDGMI
+886 SPMDGMI
-893 RYIALQNPQF
+893 KYIALQKPQF

-913 QTIMKYSKER
+913 QTTMKYTIEGS
-923 G
+923 

>member
-66 IYKNVDLTKESSP
+66 IYKNVDLTKEASP
-79 YGIKILTADLRKSW
+79 YGIKILTSDLRKPW

-180 PLFVG
+180 PLFIG

-221 HGKNYSYRF
+221 SGKNCSHRF

-235 NNESYKVYFSI
+235 NNESYRVYFSI
-246 ITRNGYEGRTSY
+246 VTRNGYETRTYY
-258 DFQAVKVYLEALTD
+258 DFQAIKVYLESLTD
-272 ASMRVDDSSAYCK
+272 VFIRVDDADVFCR
-285 ENGCLRVYL
+285 ENGCIRIYL
-294 TADSPLTGCYVL
+294 TAKNPLTGCYVL

-312 TNYQVYEELKY
+312 SNYQVYEDLKY
-323 FNYFDTVLDDEL
+323 FNYFEEGFSDTLLYID
-335 IYSDFIIESGIKY
+335 YIIESGIKY

-356 SQGLRSAPLQEN
+356 SQGLRSAPLQED
-368 GANPPA
+368 GMTIPS

-387 GVQLRLKYNQK
+387 GVQLRLKFNQK
-398 LSSFKHTTLASK
+398 LSSFKHTTLTSK

-421 AKNGYAYYAEFPISG
+421 SKNGYAYYAEFPISG

-444 DQTFFILKDDGYYY
+444 DQTFFTLKTDGYYY
-458 NEELVIPA
+458 NNELVIPA
-466 DKFSMFTGTR
+466 DKFSVSTATR
-476 GDAKAMAYLP
+476 GDESVPSYLP
-486 IDTTITDD
+486 IDSSITDN
-494 NIFIE
+494 NIFVE
-499 RKFREKV
+499 RKFREKA

-519 SPTEGNIVIGLMNV
+519 SPTEGNIVIGLINL

-558 TLENIDQV
+558 TIDGLNEV
-566 GIINIGT
+566 GIIDVGT
-573 FNEEI
+573 FNNEVSTEI
-578 SKEKQLSFG
+578 QTSFG
-587 QIEGIY
+587 QIDGIY
-593 SGCPEG
+593 LGCPEG
-599 NDIYSLIK
+599 NDIYNLIK
-607 EQEEIA
+607 QQEEIA
-613 VGGGRY
+613 VGDGRY
-619 KLSLIKINS
+619 KLSLVNVNS
-628 FWIERYPQIDFDG
+628 FWIERYPTIDFDG
-641 KIYELEAKRIEQEI
+641 KIYELETQKAE
-655 AGEDTEETES
+655 EDTKEIEA
-665 ELARWK
+665 ELVRWR
-671 ALKKAASSAQSSA
+671 ALKEAASNAPSSA
-684 VRLSINGTEIV
+684 VRLSVNGSDVI
-695 VAPNRFYSV
+695 VAPNRLYSV
-704 REGVNSLEL
+704 REGVNSL
-713 ISAKYPIII
+713 SMTSVKYPIIV
-722 NYVCSLTREKNDEVG
+722 NYVCSLTRERDDAVG
-737 EVESVDT
+737 EVGSIDT
-744 SRIWGQISGIFSGT
+744 SRIWGQVSGIFSGT
-758 DKILKNYKYYYE
+758 DKVLKNYKYYYGPGE
-770 PNELPYRIYSDFT
+770 TPYRIYSDSAEKT
-783 GEEDK
+783 DK

-795 KTNYNVYKTVNLYN
+795 NTNYNVYKTVNLYD

-824 IQGGFEQD
+824 VSGGFKQD
-832 EEGKWTNGIIY
+832 ENGKWTDGIIY
-843 YAFSDIISFDIEA
+843 YTFSDITAFDIEA
-856 DPQTVLYI
+856 DPNTILYI
-864 GQKKDGS
+864 GKQPDGS
-871 DKHPVMLGPTGRYTL
+871 DKQPVILGPTGRYTL
-886 NPMDGMI
+886 SPMDGMI
-893 RYIALQNPQF
+893 KYIALQKPQF

-913 QTIMKYSKER
+913 QTTMKYTIEGS
-923 G
+923 

>member
-66 IYKNVDLTKESSP
+66 IYKNVDLTKEASP
-79 YGIKILTADLRKSW
+79 YGIKILTSDLRKPW

-98 YKIQLRFGTVSGND
+98 YKIQLRFGSTS
-112 PILNDGKFPDDLKQ
+112 FPSDLSA
-126 FASWKKAMINAQLFS
+126 FAAWKKEQINNQTFS
-141 EWSTVMIIKAIAQP
+141 EWSTVMVIKAIAQP

-165 KMDVTSSIKTEASLT
+165 RTDVIASKQTEASLT

-204 DEAGEDLIESS
+204 DETGKTLIESS
-215 NWIQAV
+215 DWIQAV
-221 HGKNYSYRF
+221 SGKNCSHRF

-235 NNESYKVYFSI
+235 NNESYRVYFSI
-246 ITRNGYEGRTSY
+246 VTRNGYETRTYY
-258 DFQAVKVYLEALTD
+258 DFQAIKVYLESLTD
-272 ASMRVDDSSAYCK
+272 VSIRVDDADVFCR
-285 ENGCLRVYL
+285 ENGCIRIYL
-294 TADSPLTGCYVL
+294 TAKNPLTGCYVL

-312 TNYQVYEELKY
+312 SNYQVYEDLKY
-323 FNYFDTVLDDEL
+323 FNYFEEEFSDTLLYID
-335 IYSDFIIESGIKY
+335 YIIESGIKY

-356 SQGLRSAPLQEN
+356 SQGLRSAPLQEDDMTV
-368 GANPPA
+368 PS

-387 GVQLRLKYNQK
+387 GVQLRLKFNQK

-421 AKNGYAYYAEFPISG
+421 SKNGYAYYAEFPISG

-444 DQTFFILKDDGYYY
+444 DQTFFTLKTDGYYY
-458 NEELVIPA
+458 NNELVIPA
-466 DKFSMFTGTR
+466 DKFSVSTAVR
-476 GDAKAMAYLP
+476 GDESVPAYLP
-486 IDTTITDD
+486 IDSNITDN

-499 RKFREKV
+499 RKFREKA

-519 SPTEGNIVIGLMNV
+519 SPTEGNIVIGLMNM

-558 TLENIDQV
+558 TIDDLNEV
-566 GIINIGT
+566 GITDVGT
-573 FNEEI
+573 FNNEVSTEI
-578 SKEKQLSFG
+578 QTSFG
-587 QIEGIY
+587 QIDGIY

-599 NDIYSLIK
+599 NDIYNLIK
-607 EQEEIA
+607 QQEEIA
-613 VGGGRY
+613 VGDGRY
-619 KLSLIKINS
+619 KLSLVNVNS
-628 FWIERYPQIDFDG
+628 FWIERYPTIDFDG
-641 KIYELEAKRIEQEI
+641 KIYELEAQKAE
-655 AGEDTEETES
+655 EDTKEIEA
-665 ELARWK
+665 ELVRWR
-671 ALKKAASSAQSSA
+671 ALKEAASNAPSSA
-684 VRLSINGTEIV
+684 VRLSVNGSDVI
-695 VAPNRFYSV
+695 VAPNRLYSV
-704 REGVNSLEL
+704 REGINSL
-713 ISAKYPIII
+713 SMTSVKYPIIV
-722 NYVCSLTREKNDEVG
+722 NYVCSLTRERNDAVG
-737 EVESVDT
+737 EVESIDT
-744 SRIWGQISGIFSGT
+744 SRIWGQVSGIFSGT
-758 DKILKNYKYYYE
+758 DKVLKNYKYYYRPGE
-770 PNELPYRIYSDFT
+770 TPYRIYSDDVAET
-783 GEEDK
+783 DK

-795 KTNYNVYKTVNLYN
+795 NTNYNVYKTVNLYD

-824 IQGGFEQD
+824 VSGGFKQD
-832 EEGKWTNGIIY
+832 EDGKWTDGIIY
-843 YAFSDIISFDIEA
+843 YTFSDITAFDIEA
-856 DPQTVLYI
+856 DPNTILYI
-864 GQKKDGS
+864 GKQPDGS
-871 DKHPVMLGPTGRYTL
+871 DKQPVILGPTGRYTL
-886 NPMDGMI
+886 SPMDGMI
-893 RYIALQNPQF
+893 KYIALQKPQF
-903 AVINYKCLTT
+903 AVINYKCLTA
-913 QTIMKYSKER
+913 QTTMKYTIEGS
-923 G
+923 

>member
-44 IRVVEQRSNSSIVN
+44 IRVVEQRSNSSTVN

-66 IYKNVDLTKESSP
+66 IYKNVDLTKEASP
-79 YGIKILTADLRKSW
+79 YGIKILTSDLRKPW

-98 YKIQLRFGTVSGND
+98 YKIQLRFGSTS
-112 PILNDGKFPDDLKQ
+112 FQSDLSA
-126 FASWKKAMINAQLFS
+126 FAAWKKEQINNQTFS
-141 EWSTVMIIKAIAQP
+141 EWSTVMVIKAIAQP

-165 KMDVTSSIKTEASLT
+165 RTDVIASKQTEASLT

-204 DEAGEDLIESS
+204 DETGKTLIESS
-215 NWIQAV
+215 DWIQAV
-221 HGKNYSYRF
+221 SGKNCSHRF

-235 NNESYKVYFSI
+235 NNESYRVYFSI
-246 ITRNGYEGRTSY
+246 VTRNGYETRTYY
-258 DFQAVKVYLEALTD
+258 DFQAIKVYLESLTD
-272 ASMRVDDSSAYCK
+272 VSIRVDDADVFCR
-285 ENGCLRVYL
+285 ENGCMRIYL
-294 TADSPLTGCYVL
+294 TAKNPLTGCYVL

-312 TNYQVYEELKY
+312 SNYQVYEDLKY
-323 FNYFDTVLDDEL
+323 FNYFEEEFSDTLLYID
-335 IYSDFIIESGIKY
+335 YIIESGIKY

-356 SQGLRSAPLQEN
+356 SQGLRSAPLQED
-368 GANPPA
+368 GMTVPS

-387 GVQLRLKYNQK
+387 GVQLRLKFNQK

-421 AKNGYAYYAEFPISG
+421 SKNGYAYYAEFPISG

-444 DQTFFILKDDGYYY
+444 DQTFFTLKTDGYYY
-458 NEELVIPA
+458 NNELVIPA
-466 DKFSMFTGTR
+466 DKFSVSTATR
-476 GDAKAMAYLP
+476 GDESVPSYLS
-486 IDTTITDD
+486 IDSSITDN

-499 RKFREKV
+499 RKFREKA

-519 SPTEGNIVIGLMNV
+519 SPTEGNIVIGLINL

-558 TLENIDQV
+558 TIDDLNEV
-566 GIINIGT
+566 GIIDVGT
-573 FNEEI
+573 FNNEVSTEI
-578 SKEKQLSFG
+578 QTSFG
-587 QIEGIY
+587 QIDGIY
-593 SGCPEG
+593 LGCPEG
-599 NDIYSLIK
+599 NDIYNLIK
-607 EQEEIA
+607 QQEEIA
-613 VGGGRY
+613 VGDGRY
-619 KLSLIKINS
+619 KLSLVNVNS
-628 FWIERYPQIDFDG
+628 FWIERYPTIDFDG
-641 KIYELEAKRIEQEI
+641 KIYELEAQKAE
-655 AGEDTEETES
+655 EDTKEIEA
-665 ELARWK
+665 ELVRWR
-671 ALKKAASSAQSSA
+671 ALKEAASNAPSSA
-684 VRLSINGTEIV
+684 VRLSVNGSDVI
-695 VAPNRFYSV
+695 VAPNRLYSV
-704 REGVNSLEL
+704 REGVNSL
-713 ISAKYPIII
+713 SMTSVKYPIIV
-722 NYVCSLTREKNDEVG
+722 NYVCSLTRERNDAVG
-737 EVESVDT
+737 EVGSIDT
-744 SRIWGQISGIFSGT
+744 SRIWGQVSGIFSGT
-758 DKILKNYKYYYE
+758 DKVLKNYKYYYGPGE
-770 PNELPYRIYSDFT
+770 TPYRIYSNSAEKT
-783 GEEDK
+783 DK

-795 KTNYNVYKTVNLYN
+795 NTNYNVYKTVNLYD

-824 IQGGFEQD
+824 VSGGFKQD
-832 EEGKWTNGIIY
+832 ENGKWTDGIIY
-843 YAFSDIISFDIEA
+843 YTFSDITAFDIEA
-856 DPQTVLYI
+856 DPNTILYI
-864 GQKKDGS
+864 GKQPDGS
-871 DKHPVMLGPTGRYTL
+871 DKQPVILGPTGRYTL
-886 NPMDGMI
+886 SPMDGMI
-893 RYIALQNPQF
+893 KYIALQKPQF

-913 QTIMKYSKER
+913 QTTMKYTIEGS
-923 G
+923 

>member
-66 IYKNVDLTKESSP
+66 IYKNVDLTKEASP
-79 YGIKILTADLRKSW
+79 YGIKILTSDLRKPW

-98 YKIQLRFGTVSGND
+98 YKIQLRFGSTN
-112 PILNDGKFPDDLKQ
+112 FPSDLSA
-126 FASWKKAMINAQLFS
+126 FAAWKKEQINNQTFS
-141 EWSTVMIIKAIAQP
+141 EWSTVMVIKAIAQP

-165 KMDVTSSIKTEASLT
+165 RTDVIASKQTEASLT

-204 DEAGEDLIESS
+204 DEVGKTLIESS
-215 NWIQAV
+215 DWIQAV
-221 HGKNYSYRF
+221 SGKNCSYRF

-235 NNESYKVYFSI
+235 NNESYRVYFSI
-246 ITRNGYEGRTSY
+246 VTRNGYETRTYY
-258 DFQAVKVYLEALTD
+258 DFQAIKVYLESLTD
-272 ASMRVDDSSAYCK
+272 VSIRVDDADVFCR
-285 ENGCLRVYL
+285 ENGCMRIYL
-294 TADSPLTGCYVL
+294 TAKNPLTGCYVL

-312 TNYQVYEELKY
+312 SNYQVYEDLKY
-323 FNYFDTVLDDEL
+323 FNYFEEEFSDTLLYID
-335 IYSDFIIESGIKY
+335 YIIESGIKY

-356 SQGLRSAPLQEN
+356 SQGLRSAPLQED
-368 GANPPA
+368 GMTVPS

-387 GVQLRLKYNQK
+387 GVQLRLKFNQK

-421 AKNGYAYYAEFPISG
+421 SKNGYAYYAEFPISG

-444 DQTFFILKDDGYYY
+444 DQTFFTLKTDGYYY
-458 NEELVIPA
+458 NNELVIPA
-466 DKFSMFTGTR
+466 DKFSVSTATR
-476 GDAKAMAYLP
+476 GDESIPSYLS
-486 IDTTITDD
+486 IDSNITDN

-499 RKFREKV
+499 RKFREKA

-519 SPTEGNIVIGLMNV
+519 SPTEGNIVIGLINM

-558 TLENIDQV
+558 TIDDLNEV
-566 GIINIGT
+566 GIIDVGI
-573 FNEEI
+573 FNNEVSTEI
-578 SKEKQLSFG
+578 QTSFG
-587 QIEGIY
+587 QIDGIY
-593 SGCPEG
+593 LGCPEG
-599 NDIYSLIK
+599 NDIYNLIK
-607 EQEEIA
+607 QQEEIA
-613 VGGGRY
+613 VGDGRY
-619 KLSLIKINS
+619 KLSLVNVNS
-628 FWIERYPQIDFDG
+628 FWIERYPTIDFNG
-641 KIYELEAKRIEQEI
+641 KIYELEAQKAE
-655 AGEDTEETES
+655 EDTKEIEA
-665 ELARWK
+665 ELVRWR
-671 ALKKAASSAQSSA
+671 ALKEAASNAPSSA
-684 VRLSINGTEIV
+684 VRLSVNGSDVII
-695 VAPNRFYSV
+695 APNRLYSV
-704 REGVNSLEL
+704 REGVNSL
-713 ISAKYPIII
+713 SMTSVKYPIIV
-722 NYVCSLTREKNDEVG
+722 NYVCSLTRERNDAVG
-737 EVESVDT
+737 EVGSIDT
-744 SRIWGQISGIFSGT
+744 SRIWGQVSGIFSGT
-758 DKILKNYKYYYE
+758 DKVLKNYKYYYGPGE
-770 PNELPYRIYSDFT
+770 TPYRIYSDSA
-783 GEEDK
+783 EKADK

-795 KTNYNVYKTVNLYN
+795 NTNYNVYKTVNLYD

-824 IQGGFEQD
+824 VSGGFKQD
-832 EEGKWTNGIIY
+832 ENGKWTDGIIY
-843 YAFSDIISFDIEA
+843 YTFSDITAFDIEA
-856 DPQTVLYI
+856 DPNTILYI
-864 GQKKDGS
+864 GKQPDGS
-871 DKHPVMLGPTGRYTL
+871 DKQPVILGPTGRYTL
-886 NPMDGMI
+886 SPMDGMI
-893 RYIALQNPQF
+893 KYIALQKPQF

-913 QTIMKYSKER
+913 QTTMKYTIEGS
-923 G
+923 

>member
-66 IYKNVDLTKESSP
+66 IYKNVDLTKEASP
-79 YGIKILTADLRKSW
+79 YGIKILTSDLRKPW

-98 YKIQLRFGTVSGND
+98 YKIQLRFGSTS
-112 PILNDGKFPDDLKQ
+112 FPSDLSA
-126 FASWKKAMINAQLFS
+126 FAAWKKEQINNQTFS
-141 EWSTVMIIKAIAQP
+141 EWSTVMVIKAIAQP

-165 KMDVTSSIKTEASLT
+165 RTDVIASKQTEASLT

-204 DEAGEDLIESS
+204 DETGKTLIESS
-215 NWIQAV
+215 DWIQAV
-221 HGKNYSYRF
+221 SGKNCSHRF

-235 NNESYKVYFSI
+235 NNESYRVYFSI
-246 ITRNGYEGRTSY
+246 VTRNGYETRTYY
-258 DFQAVKVYLEALTD
+258 DFQAIKVYLESLTD
-272 ASMRVDDSSAYCK
+272 VSIRVDDADVFCR
-285 ENGCLRVYL
+285 ENGCMRIYL
-294 TADSPLTGCYVL
+294 TAKNPLTGCYVL

-312 TNYQVYEELKY
+312 SNYQVYEDLKY
-323 FNYFDTVLDDEL
+323 FNYFEEEFSDTLLYID
-335 IYSDFIIESGIKY
+335 YIIESGIKY

-356 SQGLRSAPLQEN
+356 SQGLRSAPLQED
-368 GANPPA
+368 GMTVPS

-387 GVQLRLKYNQK
+387 GVQLRLKFNQK

-410 QDTLGDQFPHL
+410 QDTLGGQFPHL
-421 AKNGYAYYAEFPISG
+421 SKNGYAYYAEFPISG

-444 DQTFFILKDDGYYY
+444 DQTFFTLKTDGYYY
-458 NEELVIPA
+458 NNELVIPA
-466 DKFSMFTGTR
+466 DKFSVSTATR
-476 GDAKAMAYLP
+476 GDESAPSYLP
-486 IDTTITDD
+486 IDSSITDN

-499 RKFREKV
+499 RKFREKA

-519 SPTEGNIVIGLMNV
+519 SPTEGNIVIGLINL

-558 TLENIDQV
+558 TIDDLNEV
-566 GIINIGT
+566 GIIDVGI
-573 FNEEI
+573 FNNEVSTEI
-578 SKEKQLSFG
+578 QTSFG
-587 QIEGIY
+587 QIDGIY
-593 SGCPEG
+593 LGCPEG
-599 NDIYSLIK
+599 NDIYNLIK
-607 EQEEIA
+607 QQEEIA
-613 VGGGRY
+613 VGDGRY
-619 KLSLIKINS
+619 KLSLVNVNS
-628 FWIERYPQIDFDG
+628 FWIERYPTIDFDG
-641 KIYELEAKRIEQEI
+641 KIYELEAQKAE
-655 AGEDTEETES
+655 EDTKEIEA
-665 ELARWK
+665 ELVRWR
-671 ALKKAASSAQSSA
+671 ALKEAASNASSSA
-684 VRLSINGTEIV
+684 VRLSVNGSDVI
-695 VAPNRFYSV
+695 VAPNRLYSV
-704 REGVNSLEL
+704 REGVNSL
-713 ISAKYPIII
+713 SMTSVKYPIIV
-722 NYVCSLTREKNDEVG
+722 NYVCSLTRERNDAVG
-737 EVESVDT
+737 EVGSIDT
-744 SRIWGQISGIFSGT
+744 SRIWGQVSGIFSGT
-758 DKILKNYKYYYE
+758 DKVLKNYKYYYGPGE
-770 PNELPYRIYSDFT
+770 TPYRIYSDSAEKT
-783 GEEDK
+783 DK

-795 KTNYNVYKTVNLYN
+795 NTNYNVYKTVNLYD

-824 IQGGFEQD
+824 VSGGFKQD
-832 EEGKWTNGIIY
+832 ENGKWTDGIIY
-843 YAFSDIISFDIEA
+843 YTFSDITAFDIEA
-856 DPQTVLYI
+856 DPNTILYI
-864 GQKKDGS
+864 GKQPDGS
-871 DKHPVMLGPTGRYTL
+871 DKQPVILGPTGRYTL
-886 NPMDGMI
+886 SPMDGMI
-893 RYIALQNPQF
+893 KYIALQKPQF

-913 QTIMKYSKER
+913 QTTMKYTIEGS
-923 G
+923 

>member
-44 IRVVEQRSNSSIVN
+44 IRVVEQRSNSSIAN

-66 IYKNVDLTKESSP
+66 IYKNVDLTKEASP
-79 YGIKILTADLRKSW
+79 YGIKILTSDLRKPW

-98 YKIQLRFGTVSGND
+98 YKIQLRFGSTS
-112 PILNDGKFPDDLKQ
+112 FPSDLSA
-126 FASWKKAMINAQLFS
+126 FAAWKKEQINNQTFS
-141 EWSTVMIIKAIAQP
+141 EWSTVMVIKAIAQP

-165 KMDVTSSIKTEASLT
+165 RTDVIASKQTEASLT

-204 DEAGEDLIESS
+204 DEVGKTLIESS

-221 HGKNYSYRF
+221 SGKNCSYRF

-235 NNESYKVYFSI
+235 NNESYRVYFSI
-246 ITRNGYEGRTSY
+246 VTRNGYETRTYY
-258 DFQAVKVYLEALTD
+258 DFQAIKVYLESLTD
-272 ASMRVDDSSAYCK
+272 VSIRVDDADVFCR
-285 ENGCLRVYL
+285 ENGCMRIYL
-294 TADSPLTGCYVL
+294 TAKSPLTGCYVL

-312 TNYQVYEELKY
+312 SNYQVYEDLKY
-323 FNYFDTVLDDEL
+323 FNYFEEEFSDTLLYID
-335 IYSDFIIESGIKY
+335 YIIESGIKY

-356 SQGLRSAPLQEN
+356 SQGLRSAPLQEE
-368 GANPPA
+368 GMTVPS

-387 GVQLRLKYNQK
+387 GVQLRLKFNQK

-421 AKNGYAYYAEFPISG
+421 SKNGYAYYAEFPISG

-444 DQTFFILKDDGYYY
+444 DQTFFTLKTDGYYY
-458 NEELVIPA
+458 NNELVIPA
-466 DKFSMFTGTR
+466 DKFSVSTATR
-476 GDAKAMAYLP
+476 GDESVPSHLP
-486 IDTTITDD
+486 IDSSITDN

-499 RKFREKV
+499 RKFREKA

-519 SPTEGNIVIGLMNV
+519 SPTEGNIVIGLINM

-558 TLENIDQV
+558 TIDDLNEV
-566 GIINIGT
+566 GIIDVGT
-573 FNEEI
+573 FNNEVSTEI
-578 SKEKQLSFG
+578 QTSFG
-587 QIEGIY
+587 QIDGIY
-593 SGCPEG
+593 LGCPEG
-599 NDIYSLIK
+599 NDIYNLIK
-607 EQEEIA
+607 QQEEIA
-613 VGGGRY
+613 VGDGRY
-619 KLSLIKINS
+619 KLSLVNVNS
-628 FWIERYPQIDFDG
+628 FWIERYPTIDFDG
-641 KIYELEAKRIEQEI
+641 KIYELEAQKAE
-655 AGEDTEETES
+655 EDTKEIEA
-665 ELARWK
+665 ELIRWR
-671 ALKKAASSAQSSA
+671 ALKEAASNAPSSA
-684 VRLSINGTEIV
+684 VRLSVNGSDVII
-695 VAPNRFYSV
+695 APNRLYSV
-704 REGVNSLEL
+704 REGVNSL
-713 ISAKYPIII
+713 SMTSVKYPIIV
-722 NYVCSLTREKNDEVG
+722 NYVCSLTRERNDAVG
-737 EVESVDT
+737 EVGSIDT
-744 SRIWGQISGIFSGT
+744 SRIWGQVSGIFSGT
-758 DKILKNYKYYYE
+758 DKVLKNYKYYYGPGE
-770 PNELPYRIYSDFT
+770 TPYRIYSDSVEKT
-783 GEEDK
+783 DK

-795 KTNYNVYKTVNLYN
+795 NTNYNVYKTVNLYD

-824 IQGGFEQD
+824 VSGGFKQD
-832 EEGKWTNGIIY
+832 ENGKWTDGIIY
-843 YAFSDIISFDIEA
+843 YTFSDITAFDIEA
-856 DPQTVLYI
+856 DPNTILYI
-864 GQKKDGS
+864 GKQPDGS
-871 DKHPVMLGPTGRYTL
+871 DKEPVILGPTGRYTL
-886 NPMDGMI
+886 SPIDGMI
-893 RYIALQNPQF
+893 KYIALQKPQF

-913 QTIMKYSKER
+913 QTTMKYTIEGS
-923 G
+923 

>member
-66 IYKNVDLTKESSP
+66 IYKNVDLTKEASP
-79 YGIKILTADLRKSW
+79 YGIKILTSDLRKPW

-98 YKIQLRFGTVSGND
+98 YKIQLRFGSTS
-112 PILNDGKFPDDLKQ
+112 FPSDLSA
-126 FASWKKAMINAQLFS
+126 FAAWKKEQINNQTFS
-141 EWSTVMIIKAIAQP
+141 EWSTVMVIKAIAQP

-165 KMDVTSSIKTEASLT
+165 RTDVIASKQTEASLT

-204 DEAGEDLIESS
+204 DETGKTLIESS
-215 NWIQAV
+215 DWIQAV
-221 HGKNYSYRF
+221 SGKNCSYRF

-235 NNESYKVYFSI
+235 NNESYRVYFSI
-246 ITRNGYEGRTSY
+246 VTRNGYETRTYY
-258 DFQAVKVYLEALTD
+258 DFQAIKVYLESLTD
-272 ASMRVDDSSAYCK
+272 VSIRVDDADVFCR
-285 ENGCLRVYL
+285 ENGCMRIYL
-294 TADSPLTGCYVL
+294 TAKSPLTGCYVL

-312 TNYQVYEELKY
+312 SNYQVYEDLKY
-323 FNYFDTVLDDEL
+323 FNYFEEEFSDTLLYID
-335 IYSDFIIESGIKY
+335 YIIESGIKY

-356 SQGLRSAPLQEN
+356 SQGLRSAPLQED
-368 GANPPA
+368 GMTVPA

-387 GVQLRLKYNQK
+387 GVQLRLKFNQK

-421 AKNGYAYYAEFPISG
+421 SKNGYAYYAEFPISG

-444 DQTFFILKDDGYYY
+444 DQTFFTLKTDGYYY
-458 NEELVIPA
+458 NNELVIPA
-466 DKFSMFTGTR
+466 DKFSVSTATR
-476 GDAKAMAYLP
+476 GDESVPPYLP
-486 IDTTITDD
+486 IDSSITDN

-499 RKFREKV
+499 RKFREKA

-519 SPTEGNIVIGLMNV
+519 SPTEGNIVIGLINM

-558 TLENIDQV
+558 TIDDLNEV
-566 GIINIGT
+566 GIIDVGI
-573 FNEEI
+573 FNNEVSTEI
-578 SKEKQLSFG
+578 QTSFG
-587 QIEGIY
+587 QIDGIY
-593 SGCPEG
+593 LGCPEG
-599 NDIYSLIK
+599 NDIYNLIK
-607 EQEEIA
+607 QQEEIA
-613 VGGGRY
+613 VGDGRY
-619 KLSLIKINS
+619 KLSLVNVNS
-628 FWIERYPQIDFDG
+628 FWIERYPTIDFDG
-641 KIYELEAKRIEQEI
+641 KIYELEAQKAE
-655 AGEDTEETES
+655 EDTKEIEA
-665 ELARWK
+665 ELVRWR
-671 ALKKAASSAQSSA
+671 ALKEAASNAPSSA
-684 VRLSINGTEIV
+684 VRLSVNGSDVI
-695 VAPNRFYSV
+695 VAPNRLYSV
-704 REGVNSLEL
+704 REGVNSLSM
-713 ISAKYPIII
+713 ISVKYPIIV
-722 NYVCSLTREKNDEVG
+722 NYVCSLTRERNDAVG
-737 EVESVDT
+737 EVGSIDT
-744 SRIWGQISGIFSGT
+744 SRIWGQVSGIFSGT
-758 DKILKNYKYYYE
+758 DKVLKNYKYYYGPGE
-770 PNELPYRIYSDFT
+770 TPYRIYSDSAEKT
-783 GEEDK
+783 DK

-795 KTNYNVYKTVNLYN
+795 NTNYNVYKTVNLYD

-824 IQGGFEQD
+824 VSGGFKQD
-832 EEGKWTNGIIY
+832 ENGKWTDGIIY
-843 YAFSDIISFDIEA
+843 YTFSDITAFDIEA
-856 DPQTVLYI
+856 DPNTILYI
-864 GQKKDGS
+864 GKQPNGS
-871 DKHPVMLGPTGRYTL
+871 DKQPVILGPTGRYTL
-886 NPMDGMI
+886 SPMDGMI
-893 RYIALQNPQF
+893 KYIALQKPQF

-913 QTIMKYSKER
+913 QTTMKYTIEGS
-923 G
+923 

>member
-66 IYKNVDLTKESSP
+66 IYKNVDLTKEASP
-79 YGIKILTADLRKSW
+79 YGIKILTSDLRKPW

-98 YKIQLRFGTVSGND
+98 YKIQLRFGSTN
-112 PILNDGKFPDDLKQ
+112 FPSDLSA
-126 FASWKKAMINAQLFS
+126 FAAWKKEQINNQTFS
-141 EWSTVMIIKAIAQP
+141 EWSTVMVIKAIAQP

-165 KMDVTSSIKTEASLT
+165 RTDVIASKQTEASLT

-204 DEAGEDLIESS
+204 DETGKTLIESS
-215 NWIQAV
+215 DWIQAV
-221 HGKNYSYRF
+221 SGKNCSYRF

-235 NNESYKVYFSI
+235 NNESYRVYFSI
-246 ITRNGYEGRTSY
+246 VTRNGYETRTYY
-258 DFQAVKVYLEALTD
+258 DFQAIKVYLESLTD
-272 ASMRVDDSSAYCK
+272 VSIRVDDADVFCR
-285 ENGCLRVYL
+285 ENGCMRIYL
-294 TADSPLTGCYVL
+294 TAKSPLTGCYVL

-312 TNYQVYEELKY
+312 SNYQVYEDLKY
-323 FNYFDTVLDDEL
+323 FNYFEEEFSDTLLYID
-335 IYSDFIIESGIKY
+335 YIIESGIKY

-356 SQGLRSAPLQEN
+356 SQGLRSAPLQEE
-368 GANPPA
+368 GMTVPS

-387 GVQLRLKYNQK
+387 GVQLRLKFNQK

-421 AKNGYAYYAEFPISG
+421 SKNGYAYYAEFPISG

-444 DQTFFILKDDGYYY
+444 DQTFFTLKTDGYYY
-458 NEELVIPA
+458 NNELVIPA
-466 DKFSMFTGTR
+466 DKFSVSTATR
-476 GDAKAMAYLP
+476 GDESVPSYLP
-486 IDTTITDD
+486 IDSSITDN

-499 RKFREKV
+499 RKFREKA

-519 SPTEGNIVIGLMNV
+519 SPTEGNIVIGLINM

-558 TLENIDQV
+558 TIDDLNEV
-566 GIINIGT
+566 GIIDVGT
-573 FNEEI
+573 FNNEVSTEI
-578 SKEKQLSFG
+578 QTSFG
-587 QIEGIY
+587 QIDGIY

-599 NDIYSLIK
+599 NDIYNLIK
-607 EQEEIA
+607 QQEEIS
-613 VGGGRY
+613 VGDGRY
-619 KLSLIKINS
+619 KLSLVNVNS
-628 FWIERYPQIDFDG
+628 FWIERYPTIDFDG
-641 KIYELEAKRIEQEI
+641 KIYELEAQKAE
-655 AGEDTEETES
+655 EDTKEIEA
-665 ELARWK
+665 ELVRWR
-671 ALKKAASSAQSSA
+671 ALKEAASNAPSSA
-684 VRLSINGTEIV
+684 VRLSVNGSDVI
-695 VAPNRFYSV
+695 VAPNRLYSV
-704 REGVNSLEL
+704 REGVNSL
-713 ISAKYPIII
+713 SMTSVKYPIIV
-722 NYVCSLTREKNDEVG
+722 NYVCSLTRERNDAVG
-737 EVESVDT
+737 EVGSIDT

-758 DKILKNYKYYYE
+758 DKVLKNYKYYYGPGE
-770 PNELPYRIYSDFT
+770 TPYRIYSDSADKT
-783 GEEDK
+783 DK
-788 LGRILVD
+788 LGRILID
-795 KTNYNVYKTVNLYN
+795 NTNYNVYKTVNLYD

-824 IQGGFEQD
+824 VSGGFKQD
-832 EEGKWTNGIIY
+832 ENGKWTDGIIY
-843 YAFSDIISFDIEA
+843 YTFSDITAFDIEA
-856 DPQTVLYI
+856 DPNTILYI
-864 GQKKDGS
+864 GKQPDGS
-871 DKHPVMLGPTGRYTL
+871 DKQPVILGPTGRYTL
-886 NPMDGMI
+886 SPMDGMI
-893 RYIALQNPQF
+893 KYIALQKPQF

-913 QTIMKYSKER
+913 QTTMKYTIEGS
-923 G
+923 